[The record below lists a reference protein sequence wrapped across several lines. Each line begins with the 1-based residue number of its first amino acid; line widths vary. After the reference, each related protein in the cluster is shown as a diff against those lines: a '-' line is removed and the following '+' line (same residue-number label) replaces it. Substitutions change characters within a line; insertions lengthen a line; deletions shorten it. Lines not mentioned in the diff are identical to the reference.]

1 MYAPGPRGV
10 RRYQRGLGRI
20 RMAENKTGRMVRQ
33 MGVTSL
39 LQADLRQAGQPAL
52 EQSKPGGLSA
62 AQVKKRQ
69 KQYGPNALPSPP
81 KKKGAALFFGQYK
94 DLLTL
99 ILLGATAVSLLLGE
113 WMDGVTIAVILLCNG
128 ILGFVQEFR
137 TEKTLEALQAL
148 SAPTALVLR
157 EGEAMT
163 IPAREVTVGD
173 ILLLEAGCRIPADG
187 VVLESIGLKT
197 EESLLTGEAQ
207 SVSKQPVQ
215 PPYPEN
221 QLHQKGRVYMGST
234 VAAGRGKVLV
244 THIGSHTQMGA
255 IAGMLKQAQSPPTP
269 MQQRLSKLGK
279 WIALGCVGVCSAV
292 SLIGLIRG
300 EEPLSML
307 MTGLSLAVAAV
318 PEGLPA
324 IVTISLAIAV
334 KRMVK
339 RNALVRRLPSVEAL
353 GTVNV
358 ICTDKTGTLTQNKM
372 KVTHLYD
379 LSQITSADAPL
390 TPAGKELLGRVA
402 DCVNVSPTRDGFQG
416 DPTEIALMECARER
430 NLYAPGQRLGELP
443 FDSKRRRMTVA
454 QASSGRRMLV
464 VKGAPEAVIPYCT
477 RWGQE
482 DLPLSEANRKAAF
495 DAAEA
500 MSRQGLRVLAAAFRP
515 WSGEEI
521 REQDFIFLGLVGLS
535 DPPRPEV
542 KQAVEDCRKGGIRT
556 VMITGDH
563 ALTAK
568 AIAAQVG
575 IDPNAKP
582 ITGQKLERM
591 EDGDLEQ
598 AVKTAT
604 VFARVTPAH
613 KLRIV
618 KALEKNGCRVAM
630 TGDGVNDAPAI
641 KQAQV
646 GVAMGKGGTDVTRQA
661 ADLVLLDDNF
671 ATLAGAVK
679 EGRVIYQNI
688 RKFIRY
694 LISCNIGEVCCML
707 FAMVM
712 GWPVVLLPI
721 QILFVNLLTDGL
733 PAMALGLDPAEEGV
747 MDRPPRDPKEGV
759 FSQGLGFTV
768 AVRGIAI
775 ALSSL
780 ASFSIL
786 WGQTGDL
793 CLARTGALFTL
804 ILTQLMNVF
813 ECKSETLPFWKI
825 PLGNNKKLIL
835 AALSSLTCL
844 ILVMVLPPLQRVFHT
859 GLLPVS
865 GLFCCIAVSFLPTL
879 LGLLTRR
886 GRKK

>member
-1 MYAPGPRGV
+1 
-10 RRYQRGLGRI
+10 
-20 RMAENKTGRMVRQ
+20 

-39 LQADLRQAGQPAL
+39 LQADLRDAGQPVNG
-52 EQSKPGGLSA
+52 KPNPEGLSA
-62 AQVKKRQ
+62 SQVKKQQ
-69 KQYGPNALPSPP
+69 KKYGPNTLPPPP
-81 KKKGAALFFGQYK
+81 KRSGAALFFGQYK

-99 ILLGATAVSLLLGE
+99 ILLAATAVSLLLGE
-113 WMDGVTIAVILLCNG
+113 WMDAVTIGIIVLCNG
-128 ILGFVQEFR
+128 ILGFIQEFR

-148 SAPTALVLR
+148 SAPTAQVLR
-157 EGEAMT
+157 EGVPMT
-163 IPAREVTVGD
+163 VPAQEVTVGD
-173 ILLLEAGCRIPADG
+173 ILLLEAGCRVAADG
-187 VVLESIGLKT
+187 VVLESIGLSA
-197 EESLLTGEAQ
+197 EESLLTGEAEA
-207 SVSKQPVQ
+207 VSKQAADL
-215 PPYPEN
+215 PYPEN
-221 QLHQKGRVYMGST
+221 ELHQPGRVYMGST
-234 VAAGRGKVLV
+234 IAAGRGRALV

-255 IAGMLKQAQSPPTP
+255 IAGMLKQTQSPPTP
-269 MQQRLSKLGK
+269 LQQRLSKLGR
-279 WIALGCVGVCSAV
+279 WIALGCVGICGAV

-300 EEPLSML
+300 EDPLSML
-307 MTGLSLAVAAV
+307 LTGLSLAVAAV

-339 RNALVRRLPSVEAL
+339 QNALVRKLPSVETL

-379 LSQITSADAPL
+379 RSEIRSLDAPL
-390 TPAGKELLGRVA
+390 TPAGKELIGKTAACLNVA
-402 DCVNVSPTRDGFQG
+402 QTKEGFQG
-416 DPTEIALMECARER
+416 DPTETALAECAQT
-430 NLYAPGQRLGELP
+430 LGIYYPGQRLGEIP

-454 QASSGRRMLV
+454 QFWEGRQILIT
-464 VKGAPEAVIPYCT
+464 KGAPEAVIPYCT
-477 RWGQE
+477 RWGGE
-482 DLPLSEANRKAAF
+482 EIPFTERDRRAVFA
-495 DAAEA
+495 AAEA
-500 MSRQGLRVLAAAFRP
+500 MSQKGLRVLAAAWRP
-515 WSGEEI
+515 QQEGELG
-521 REQDFIFLGLVGLS
+521 EQDLILLGLVGLS

-542 KQAVEDCRKGGIRT
+542 KQAVEDCRTGGIRT

-575 IDPNAKP
+575 IDQNAKP

-591 EDGDLEQ
+591 NDASLEE

-618 KALEKNGCRVAM
+618 KALQKSGSRVAM
-630 TGDGVNDAPAI
+630 TGDGVNDAPAV
-641 KQAQV
+641 KQAEV
-646 GVAMGKGGTDVTRQA
+646 GVAMGQGGTDVTRQA

-671 ATLAGAVK
+671 ATLAKAVK

-707 FAMVM
+707 FSMLM

-733 PAMALGLDPAEEGV
+733 PAMALGLDPAEDGV
-747 MDRPPRDPKEGV
+747 MHRPPRNPKEGV
-759 FSQGLGFTV
+759 FSDGLGFTV
-768 AVRGIAI
+768 AVRGVAI
-775 ALSSL
+775 ALSTL
-780 ASFSIL
+780 ASFSVL

-793 CLARTGALFTL
+793 TLARTGALFTL
-804 ILTQLMNVF
+804 IFTQLMNVF

-825 PLGNNKKLIL
+825 HLGNNKKLIL

-844 ILVMVLPPLQRVFHT
+844 ILVMALPVFQGIFHT
-859 GLLPVS
+859 GMLPLT
-865 GLFCCIAVSFLPTL
+865 GLFCCIGISFLPTL

-886 GRKK
+886 RGKK

>member
-1 MYAPGPRGV
+1 
-10 RRYQRGLGRI
+10 
-20 RMAENKTGRMVRQ
+20 

-39 LQADLRQAGQPAL
+39 LQADLRDAGQPVNG
-52 EQSKPGGLSA
+52 KPNPEGLSA
-62 AQVKKRQ
+62 SQVKKQQ
-69 KQYGPNALPSPP
+69 KKYGPNTLPPPP
-81 KKKGAALFFGQYK
+81 KRSGAALFFGQYK

-99 ILLGATAVSLLLGE
+99 ILLAATAVSLLLGE
-113 WMDGVTIAVILLCNG
+113 WMDAVTIGIIVLCNG
-128 ILGFVQEFR
+128 ILGFIQEFR

-148 SAPTALVLR
+148 SAPTAQVLR
-157 EGEAMT
+157 EGVPMT
-163 IPAREVTVGD
+163 IPAQEVTVGD
-173 ILLLEAGCRIPADG
+173 ILLLEAGCRVAADG
-187 VVLESIGLKT
+187 VVLESIGLSA
-197 EESLLTGEAQ
+197 EESLLTGEAEA
-207 SVSKQPVQ
+207 VSKQAADL
-215 PPYPEN
+215 PYPEN
-221 QLHQKGRVYMGST
+221 ELHQPGRVYMGST
-234 VAAGRGKVLV
+234 IAAGRGRALV

-255 IAGMLKQAQSPPTP
+255 IAGMLKQTQSPPTP
-269 MQQRLSKLGK
+269 LQQRLSKLGR
-279 WIALGCVGVCSAV
+279 WIALGCVGICGAV

-300 EEPLSML
+300 EDPLSML
-307 MTGLSLAVAAV
+307 LTGLSLAVAAV

-339 RNALVRRLPSVEAL
+339 QNALVRKLPSVETL

-379 LSQITSADAPL
+379 RSEIRSLDAPL
-390 TPAGKELLGRVA
+390 TPAGKELIGKTAACLNVA
-402 DCVNVSPTRDGFQG
+402 QTKEGFQG
-416 DPTEIALMECARER
+416 DPTETALAECAQT
-430 NLYAPGQRLGELP
+430 LGIYYPGQRLGEIP

-454 QASSGRRMLV
+454 QFWEGRRILIT
-464 VKGAPEAVIPYCT
+464 KGAPEAVIPYCT
-477 RWGQE
+477 RWGGE
-482 DLPLSEANRKAAF
+482 EIPFTERDRRAVFA
-495 DAAEA
+495 AAEA
-500 MSRQGLRVLAAAFRP
+500 MSQKGLRVLAAAWRP
-515 WSGEEI
+515 QQEGELG
-521 REQDFIFLGLVGLS
+521 EQDLILLGLVGLS

-542 KQAVEDCRKGGIRT
+542 KQAVEDCRTGGIRT

-575 IDPNAKP
+575 IDQNAKP

-591 EDGDLEQ
+591 DDASLEE

-618 KALEKNGCRVAM
+618 KALQKSGSRVAM
-630 TGDGVNDAPAI
+630 TGDGVNDAPAV
-641 KQAQV
+641 KQAEV
-646 GVAMGKGGTDVTRQA
+646 GVAMGQGGTDVTRQA

-671 ATLAGAVK
+671 ATLAKAVK

-707 FAMVM
+707 FSMLM

-733 PAMALGLDPAEEGV
+733 PAMALGLDPAEDGV
-747 MDRPPRDPKEGV
+747 MHRPPRNPKEGV
-759 FSQGLGFTV
+759 FSDGLGFTV
-768 AVRGIAI
+768 AVRGVAI
-775 ALSSL
+775 ALSTL
-780 ASFSIL
+780 ASFSVL

-793 CLARTGALFTL
+793 TLARTGALFTL
-804 ILTQLMNVF
+804 IFTQLMNVF

-825 PLGNNKKLIL
+825 HLGNNKKLIL

-844 ILVMVLPPLQRVFHT
+844 ILVMALPVFQGIFHT
-859 GLLPVS
+859 GMLPLT
-865 GLFCCIAVSFLPTL
+865 GLFCCIGISFLPTL

-886 GRKK
+886 RGKK

>member
-1 MYAPGPRGV
+1 
-10 RRYQRGLGRI
+10 
-20 RMAENKTGRMVRQ
+20 

-39 LQADLRQAGQPAL
+39 LQADLRDAGQPA
-52 EQSKPGGLSA
+52 SPKANPGGLSSSQA
-62 AQVKKRQ
+62 KKQQ
-69 KQYGPNALPSPP
+69 KKYGPNALPPPP
-81 KKKGAALFFGQYK
+81 KRSGIALFFGQYK

-99 ILLGATAVSLLLGE
+99 ILLAATAVSLLLGE
-113 WMDGVTIAVILLCNG
+113 WMDAVTIGIIVLCNG
-128 ILGFVQEFR
+128 IMGFVQEFR

-157 EGEAMT
+157 DGEPVT
-163 IPAREVTVGD
+163 IPAQEVTVGD
-173 ILLLEAGCRIPADG
+173 ILLLEAGCRVAADG
-187 VVLESIGLKT
+187 VVLESIGLSA
-197 EESLLTGEAQ
+197 EESLLTGEAEA
-207 SVSKQPVQ
+207 VSKQAVHS
-215 PPYPEN
+215 PYPDNE
-221 QLHQKGRVYMGST
+221 LHQPGRVYMGST
-234 VAAGRGKVLV
+234 IAAGRGKALV

-269 MQQRLSKLGK
+269 MQQRLSKLGR
-279 WIALGCVGVCSAV
+279 WIALGCVGICAAV

-300 EEPLSML
+300 EDPLSML
-307 MTGLSLAVAAV
+307 LTGLSLAVAAV

-324 IVTISLAIAV
+324 IVTISMAIAV

-339 RNALVRRLPSVEAL
+339 QNALVRKLPSVETL

-372 KVTHLYD
+372 ALTHFYD
-379 LSQITSADAPL
+379 LSQIHTLESSP
-390 TPAGKELLGRVA
+390 TPAGKELIGKIA
-402 DCVNVSPTRDGFQG
+402 ACVNVAQTKGGFQG
-416 DPTEIALMECARER
+416 DPTETALAECAQ
-430 NLYAPGQRLGELP
+430 NLGLYFPGERLGEIP

-454 QASSGRRMLV
+454 QFWEGKRMILT
-464 VKGAPEAVIPYCT
+464 KGAPEAVIPYCT
-477 RWGQE
+477 RWGGE
-482 DLPLSEANRKAAF
+482 EIPLTERDRRAVFS
-495 DAAEA
+495 AAET
-500 MSRQGLRVLAAAFRP
+500 MSQKGLRVLAAAWRP
-515 WSGEEI
+515 WQEGELG
-521 REQDFIFLGLVGLS
+521 EQDLILLGLVGLS

-542 KQAVEDCRKGGIRT
+542 KQAVEDCHTGGIRT

-575 IDPNAKP
+575 IDQNAKP

-591 EDGDLEQ
+591 DDASLEE

-618 KALEKNGCRVAM
+618 KALQKSGNRVAM
-630 TGDGVNDAPAI
+630 TGDGVNDAPAV
-641 KQAQV
+641 KQAEV
-646 GVAMGKGGTDVTRQA
+646 GVAMGQGGTDVTRQA

-671 ATLAGAVK
+671 ATLAKAVK

-707 FAMVM
+707 FSMLM

-747 MDRPPRDPKEGV
+747 MHRPPRDPKEGV
-759 FSQGLGFTV
+759 FSDGLAFTV

-775 ALSSL
+775 ALSTL
-780 ASFSIL
+780 ASFSVI

-793 CLARTGALFTL
+793 NLARTGALFTL
-804 ILTQLMNVF
+804 IFTQLMNVF

-844 ILVMVLPPLQRVFHT
+844 ILVMVLPVFQGIFHT
-859 GLLPVS
+859 GMLPLTGLL
-865 GLFCCIAVSFLPTL
+865 CCIGISFLPTL
-879 LGLLTRR
+879 LGLLTRKR
-886 GRKK
+886 AKK

>member
-1 MYAPGPRGV
+1 
-10 RRYQRGLGRI
+10 
-20 RMAENKTGRMVRQ
+20 

-39 LQADLRQAGQPAL
+39 LQADLRDAGQPA
-52 EQSKPGGLSA
+52 SPKPKPGGLSA
-62 AQVKKRQ
+62 SQVKKQQ
-69 KQYGPNALPSPP
+69 KKYGPNSLPPPP
-81 KKKGAALFFGQYK
+81 KKSGAALFFGQYK

-99 ILLGATAVSLLLGE
+99 ILLAATAVSLLLGE
-113 WMDGVTIAVILLCNG
+113 WMDAVTIGIIVLCNG
-128 ILGFVQEFR
+128 ILGFIQEFR

-157 EGEAMT
+157 EGT
-163 IPAREVTVGD
+163 PVTVPAREVTVGD
-173 ILLLEAGCRIPADG
+173 ILLLESGCRVAADG
-187 VVLESIGLKT
+187 VVLESIGLSA
-197 EESLLTGEAQ
+197 EESLLTGEAEA
-207 SVSKQPVQ
+207 VSKQAVD
-215 PPYPEN
+215 PPYPDN
-221 QLHQKGRVYMGST
+221 VLHQPGRVYMGST
-234 VAAGRGKVLV
+234 IAAGRGKALV

-255 IAGMLKQAQSPPTP
+255 IAGMLKQTQSPPTP
-269 MQQRLSKLGK
+269 MQQRLSKLGR
-279 WIALGCVGVCSAV
+279 WIALGCVGVCLAV

-300 EEPLSML
+300 EDPLSML
-307 MTGLSLAVAAV
+307 LTGLSLAVAAV

-339 RNALVRRLPSVEAL
+339 QNALVRKLPSVETL

-372 KVTHLYD
+372 TVTHLYD
-379 LSQITSADAPL
+379 LSEVRGLDAPL
-390 TPAGKELLGRVA
+390 TPAAKGLLGRMAACTNVA
-402 DCVNVSPTRDGFQG
+402 QTKSGFQG
-416 DPTEIALMECARER
+416 DPTETALAECAQT
-430 NLYAPGQRLGELP
+430 LGIYLPGQRLGEIP

-454 QASSGRRMLV
+454 QFWEGRRILIT
-464 VKGAPEAVIPYCT
+464 KGAVEAVIPYCT
-477 RWGQE
+477 RWGEE
-482 DLPLSEANRKAAF
+482 DVPFTEGHRKAAVA
-495 DAAEA
+495 AAEA
-500 MSRQGLRVLAAAFRP
+500 MSQKGLRVLAAAWRP
-515 WSGEEI
+515 GSGEEMK
-521 REQDFIFLGLVGLS
+521 EQDFILLGLVGLS

-542 KQAVEDCRKGGIRT
+542 KQAVEDCRSGGIRT
-556 VMITGDH
+556 IMITGDH

-575 IDPNAKP
+575 IDQNARP

-591 EDGDLEQ
+591 DEETLQET
-598 AVKTAT
+598 VKSAT

-618 KALEKNGCRVAM
+618 KALQKSGSRVAM

-641 KQAQV
+641 KQAEV
-646 GVAMGKGGTDVTRQA
+646 GVAMGQGGTDVTRQA

-671 ATLAGAVK
+671 ATLAKAVK

-707 FAMVM
+707 FSMIM

-747 MDRPPRDPKEGV
+747 MRQPPRNPKEGV
-759 FSQGLGFTV
+759 FSDGLGFTV

-775 ALSSL
+775 ALSTL
-780 ASFSIL
+780 ASFSVI

-793 CLARTGALFTL
+793 TLARTGALFTL
-804 ILTQLMNVF
+804 IFTQLMNVF
-813 ECKSETLPFWKI
+813 ECKSESLPFWKI

-835 AALSSLTCL
+835 AALSSLTFL
-844 ILVMVLPPLQRVFHT
+844 ILVMVLPPLQGIFHT
-859 GLLPVS
+859 GMLPVS
-865 GLFCCIAVSFLPTL
+865 GLFCCVGISFLPTL

-886 GRKK
+886 REKK

>member
-1 MYAPGPRGV
+1 
-10 RRYQRGLGRI
+10 
-20 RMAENKTGRMVRQ
+20 

-39 LQADLRQAGQPAL
+39 LQADLRDAGQPVNG
-52 EQSKPGGLSA
+52 KPNPEGLSA
-62 AQVKKRQ
+62 SQVKKQQ
-69 KQYGPNALPSPP
+69 KKYGPNTLPPPP
-81 KKKGAALFFGQYK
+81 KRSGAALFFGQYK

-99 ILLGATAVSLLLGE
+99 ILLAATAVSLLLGE
-113 WMDGVTIAVILLCNG
+113 WMDAVTIGIIVLCNG
-128 ILGFVQEFR
+128 ILGFIQEFR

-148 SAPTALVLR
+148 SAPTAQVLR
-157 EGEAMT
+157 EGVPMT
-163 IPAREVTVGD
+163 VPAQEVTVGD
-173 ILLLEAGCRIPADG
+173 ILLLEAGCRVAADG
-187 VVLESIGLKT
+187 VVLESIGLSA
-197 EESLLTGEAQ
+197 EESLLTGEAEA
-207 SVSKQPVQ
+207 VSKQAADL
-215 PPYPEN
+215 PYPEN
-221 QLHQKGRVYMGST
+221 ELHQPGRVYMGST
-234 VAAGRGKVLV
+234 IAAGRGRALV

-255 IAGMLKQAQSPPTP
+255 IAGMLKQTQSPPTP
-269 MQQRLSKLGK
+269 LQQRLSKLGR
-279 WIALGCVGVCSAV
+279 WIALGCVGICGAV

-300 EEPLSML
+300 EDPLSML
-307 MTGLSLAVAAV
+307 LTGLSLAVAAV

-339 RNALVRRLPSVEAL
+339 QNALVRKLPSVETL

-379 LSQITSADAPL
+379 LSEICTLDAPL
-390 TPAGKELLGRVA
+390 APAGKELIGKTAACLNVA
-402 DCVNVSPTRDGFQG
+402 QTKEGFQG
-416 DPTEIALMECARER
+416 DPTETALAECAQT
-430 NLYAPGQRLGELP
+430 LGIYYPGQRLGEIP

-454 QASSGRRMLV
+454 QFWEGRRILIT
-464 VKGAPEAVIPYCT
+464 KGAPEAVIPYCT
-477 RWGQE
+477 RWGGE
-482 DLPLSEANRKAAF
+482 EIPFTERDRRAVFA
-495 DAAEA
+495 AAEA
-500 MSRQGLRVLAAAFRP
+500 MSQKGLRVLAAAWRP
-515 WSGEEI
+515 QQEGELG
-521 REQDFIFLGLVGLS
+521 EQDLILLGLVGLS

-542 KQAVEDCRKGGIRT
+542 KQAVEDCRTGGIRT

-575 IDPNAKP
+575 IDQNAKP

-591 EDGDLEQ
+591 DDASLEE

-618 KALEKNGCRVAM
+618 KALQKSGSRVAM
-630 TGDGVNDAPAI
+630 TGDGVNDAPAV
-641 KQAQV
+641 KQAEV
-646 GVAMGKGGTDVTRQA
+646 GVAMGQGGTDVTRQA

-671 ATLAGAVK
+671 ATLAKAVK

-707 FAMVM
+707 FSMLM

-733 PAMALGLDPAEEGV
+733 PAMALGLDPAEDGV
-747 MDRPPRDPKEGV
+747 MHRPPRNPKEGV
-759 FSQGLGFTV
+759 FSDGLGFTV
-768 AVRGIAI
+768 AVRGVAI
-775 ALSSL
+775 ALSTL
-780 ASFSIL
+780 ASFSVL

-793 CLARTGALFTL
+793 TLARTGALFTL
-804 ILTQLMNVF
+804 IFTQLMNVF

-825 PLGNNKKLIL
+825 HLGNNKKLIL

-844 ILVMVLPPLQRVFHT
+844 ILVMALPVFQGIFHT
-859 GLLPVS
+859 GMLPLT
-865 GLFCCIAVSFLPTL
+865 GLFCCIGISFLPTL

-886 GRKK
+886 RGKK

>member
-1 MYAPGPRGV
+1 
-10 RRYQRGLGRI
+10 
-20 RMAENKTGRMVRQ
+20 

-39 LQADLRQAGQPAL
+39 LQADLRDAGQPVNG
-52 EQSKPGGLSA
+52 KPNPEGLSA
-62 AQVKKRQ
+62 SQVKKQQ
-69 KQYGPNALPSPP
+69 KKYGPNTLPPPP
-81 KKKGAALFFGQYK
+81 KRSGAALFFGQYK

-99 ILLGATAVSLLLGE
+99 ILLAATAVSLLLGE
-113 WMDGVTIAVILLCNG
+113 WMDAVTIGIIVLCNG
-128 ILGFVQEFR
+128 ILGFIQEFR

-148 SAPTALVLR
+148 SAPTAQVLR
-157 EGEAMT
+157 EGVPVT

-173 ILLLEAGCRIPADG
+173 ILLLEAGCRVAADG
-187 VVLESIGLKT
+187 VVLESIGLSA
-197 EESLLTGEAQ
+197 EESLLTGEAEA
-207 SVSKQPVQ
+207 VSKQAVDL
-215 PPYPEN
+215 PYPEN
-221 QLHQKGRVYMGST
+221 ELHQPGRVYMGST
-234 VAAGRGKVLV
+234 IAAGRGRALV

-255 IAGMLKQAQSPPTP
+255 IAGMLKQTQSPPTP
-269 MQQRLSKLGK
+269 LQQRLSKLGR
-279 WIALGCVGVCSAV
+279 WIALGCVGICGAV

-300 EEPLSML
+300 EDPLSML
-307 MTGLSLAVAAV
+307 LTGLSLAVAAV

-339 RNALVRRLPSVEAL
+339 QNALVRKLPSVETL

-379 LSQITSADAPL
+379 LSEIRSLDAPL
-390 TPAGKELLGRVA
+390 APAGKELIGKTAACLNVA
-402 DCVNVSPTRDGFQG
+402 QTKEGFQG
-416 DPTEIALMECARER
+416 DPTETALAECAQT
-430 NLYAPGQRLGELP
+430 LGIYYPGQRLGEIP

-454 QASSGRRMLV
+454 QFWEGRRILIT
-464 VKGAPEAVIPYCT
+464 KGAPEAVIPYCT
-477 RWGQE
+477 RWGGE
-482 DLPLSEANRKAAF
+482 EIPFTERDRRAVFA
-495 DAAEA
+495 AAEA
-500 MSRQGLRVLAAAFRP
+500 MSQKGLRVLAAAWRP
-515 WSGEEI
+515 QQEGELG
-521 REQDFIFLGLVGLS
+521 EQDLILLGLVGLS

-542 KQAVEDCRKGGIRT
+542 KQAVEDCRTGGIRT

-575 IDPNAKP
+575 IDQNAKP

-591 EDGDLEQ
+591 DDASLEE

-618 KALEKNGCRVAM
+618 KALQKSGSRVAM
-630 TGDGVNDAPAI
+630 TGDGVNDAPAV
-641 KQAQV
+641 KQAEV
-646 GVAMGKGGTDVTRQA
+646 GVAMGQGGTDVTRQA

-671 ATLAGAVK
+671 ATLAKAVK

-707 FAMVM
+707 FSMLM

-733 PAMALGLDPAEEGV
+733 PAMALGLDPAEDGV
-747 MDRPPRDPKEGV
+747 MHRPPRNPKEGV
-759 FSQGLGFTV
+759 FSDGLGFTV
-768 AVRGIAI
+768 AVRGVAI
-775 ALSSL
+775 ALSTL
-780 ASFSIL
+780 ASFSVV

-793 CLARTGALFTL
+793 TLARTGALFTL
-804 ILTQLMNVF
+804 IFTQLMNVF

-825 PLGNNKKLIL
+825 HLGNNKKLIL

-844 ILVMVLPPLQRVFHT
+844 ILVMALPVFQGIFHT
-859 GLLPVS
+859 GMLPLT
-865 GLFCCIAVSFLPTL
+865 GLFCCIGISFLPTL

-886 GRKK
+886 RGKK

>member
-1 MYAPGPRGV
+1 
-10 RRYQRGLGRI
+10 
-20 RMAENKTGRMVRQ
+20 

-39 LQADLRQAGQPAL
+39 LQADLRDAGQPVNG
-52 EQSKPGGLSA
+52 KPNPEGLSA
-62 AQVKKRQ
+62 SQVKKQQ
-69 KQYGPNALPSPP
+69 KKYGPNTLPPPP
-81 KKKGAALFFGQYK
+81 KRSGAALFFGQYK

-99 ILLGATAVSLLLGE
+99 ILLAATAVSLLLGE
-113 WMDGVTIAVILLCNG
+113 WMDAVTIGIIVLCNG
-128 ILGFVQEFR
+128 ILGFIQEFR

-148 SAPTALVLR
+148 SAPTAQVLR
-157 EGEAMT
+157 EGVPMT
-163 IPAREVTVGD
+163 VPAQEVTVGD
-173 ILLLEAGCRIPADG
+173 ILLLEAGCRVAADG
-187 VVLESIGLKT
+187 VVLESIGLSA
-197 EESLLTGEAQ
+197 EESLLTGEAEA
-207 SVSKQPVQ
+207 VSKQAADL
-215 PPYPEN
+215 PYPEN
-221 QLHQKGRVYMGST
+221 ELHQPGRVYMGST
-234 VAAGRGKVLV
+234 IAAGRGRALV

-255 IAGMLKQAQSPPTP
+255 IAGMLKQTQSPPTP
-269 MQQRLSKLGK
+269 LQQRLSKLGR
-279 WIALGCVGVCSAV
+279 WIALGCVGICGAV

-300 EEPLSML
+300 EDPLSML
-307 MTGLSLAVAAV
+307 LTGLSLAVAAV

-339 RNALVRRLPSVEAL
+339 QNALVRKLPSVETL

-379 LSQITSADAPL
+379 LSEICTLDAPL
-390 TPAGKELLGRVA
+390 TPAGKELIGKTAACLNVA
-402 DCVNVSPTRDGFQG
+402 QTKEGFQG
-416 DPTEIALMECARER
+416 DPTETALAECAQT
-430 NLYAPGQRLGELP
+430 LGIYYPGQRLGEIP

-454 QASSGRRMLV
+454 QFWEGRRILIT
-464 VKGAPEAVIPYCT
+464 KGAPEAVIPYCT
-477 RWGQE
+477 RWGGE
-482 DLPLSEANRKAAF
+482 EIPLTERDRRAVFA
-495 DAAEA
+495 AAEA
-500 MSRQGLRVLAAAFRP
+500 MSQKGLRVLAAAWRP
-515 WSGEEI
+515 QQEGELG
-521 REQDFIFLGLVGLS
+521 EQDLILLGLVGLS

-542 KQAVEDCRKGGIRT
+542 KQAVEDCRTGGIRT

-575 IDPNAKP
+575 IDQNAKP

-591 EDGDLEQ
+591 DDASLEE

-618 KALEKNGCRVAM
+618 KALQKSGSRVAM
-630 TGDGVNDAPAI
+630 TGDGVNDAPAV
-641 KQAQV
+641 KQAEV
-646 GVAMGKGGTDVTRQA
+646 GVAMGQGGTDVTRQA

-671 ATLAGAVK
+671 ATLAKAVK

-707 FAMVM
+707 FSMLM

-733 PAMALGLDPAEEGV
+733 PAMALGLDPAEDGV
-747 MDRPPRDPKEGV
+747 MHRPPRSPKEGV
-759 FSQGLGFTV
+759 FSDGLGFTV
-768 AVRGIAI
+768 AVRGVAI
-775 ALSSL
+775 ALSTL
-780 ASFSIL
+780 ASFSVV

-793 CLARTGALFTL
+793 TLARTGALFTL
-804 ILTQLMNVF
+804 IFTQLMNVF

-825 PLGNNKKLIL
+825 HLGNNKKLIL

-844 ILVMVLPPLQRVFHT
+844 ILVMALPVFQGIFHT
-859 GLLPVS
+859 GMLPLT
-865 GLFCCIAVSFLPTL
+865 GLFCCIGISFLPTL

-886 GRKK
+886 RGKK

>member
-1 MYAPGPRGV
+1 
-10 RRYQRGLGRI
+10 
-20 RMAENKTGRMVRQ
+20 

-39 LQADLRQAGQPAL
+39 LQADLRDAGQPVNG
-52 EQSKPGGLSA
+52 KPNPEGLSA
-62 AQVKKRQ
+62 SQVKKQQ
-69 KQYGPNALPSPP
+69 KKYGPNTLPPPP
-81 KKKGAALFFGQYK
+81 KRSGAALFFGQYK

-99 ILLGATAVSLLLGE
+99 ILLAATAVSLLLGE
-113 WMDGVTIAVILLCNG
+113 WMDAVTIGIIVLCNG
-128 ILGFVQEFR
+128 ILGFIQEFR

-148 SAPTALVLR
+148 SAPTAQVLR
-157 EGEAMT
+157 EGVPMT
-163 IPAREVTVGD
+163 IPAQEVTVGD
-173 ILLLEAGCRIPADG
+173 ILLLEAGCRVAADG
-187 VVLESIGLKT
+187 VVLESIGLSA
-197 EESLLTGEAQ
+197 EESLLTGEAEA
-207 SVSKQPVQ
+207 VSKQAADL
-215 PPYPEN
+215 PYPEN
-221 QLHQKGRVYMGST
+221 ELHQPGRVYMGST
-234 VAAGRGKVLV
+234 IAAGRGRALV

-255 IAGMLKQAQSPPTP
+255 IAGMLKQTQSPPTP
-269 MQQRLSKLGK
+269 LQQRLSKLGR
-279 WIALGCVGVCSAV
+279 WIALGCVGICGAV

-300 EEPLSML
+300 EDPLSML
-307 MTGLSLAVAAV
+307 LTGLSLAVAAV

-339 RNALVRRLPSVEAL
+339 QNALVRKLPSVETL

-379 LSQITSADAPL
+379 LSEIRSLDAPL
-390 TPAGKELLGRVA
+390 APAGKELIGKTAACLNVA
-402 DCVNVSPTRDGFQG
+402 QTKEGFQG
-416 DPTEIALMECARER
+416 DPTETALAECAQT
-430 NLYAPGQRLGELP
+430 LGIYFPGQRLGEIP

-454 QASSGRRMLV
+454 QFWEGRRILIT
-464 VKGAPEAVIPYCT
+464 KGAPEAVIPYCT
-477 RWGQE
+477 RWGGE
-482 DLPLSEANRKAAF
+482 EIPFTERDRRAVFA
-495 DAAEA
+495 AAEA
-500 MSRQGLRVLAAAFRP
+500 MSQKGLRVLAAAWRP
-515 WSGEEI
+515 QQEGELG
-521 REQDFIFLGLVGLS
+521 EQDLILLGLVGLS

-542 KQAVEDCRKGGIRT
+542 KQAVEDCRTGGIRT

-575 IDPNAKP
+575 IDQNAKP

-591 EDGDLEQ
+591 DDASLEE

-618 KALEKNGCRVAM
+618 KALQKSGSRVAM
-630 TGDGVNDAPAI
+630 TGDGVNDAPAV
-641 KQAQV
+641 KQAEV
-646 GVAMGKGGTDVTRQA
+646 GVAMGQGGTDVTRQA

-671 ATLAGAVK
+671 ATLAKAVK

-707 FAMVM
+707 FSMLM

-733 PAMALGLDPAEEGV
+733 PAMALGLDPAEDGV
-747 MDRPPRDPKEGV
+747 MHRPPRNPKEGV
-759 FSQGLGFTV
+759 FSDGLGFTV
-768 AVRGIAI
+768 AVRGVAI
-775 ALSSL
+775 ALSTL
-780 ASFSIL
+780 ASFSVV

-793 CLARTGALFTL
+793 TLARTGALFTL
-804 ILTQLMNVF
+804 IFTQLMNVF

-825 PLGNNKKLIL
+825 HLGNNKKLIL

-844 ILVMVLPPLQRVFHT
+844 ILVMALPVFQGIFHT
-859 GLLPVS
+859 GMLPLT
-865 GLFCCIAVSFLPTL
+865 GLFCCIGISFLPTL

-886 GRKK
+886 RGKK

>member
-1 MYAPGPRGV
+1 
-10 RRYQRGLGRI
+10 
-20 RMAENKTGRMVRQ
+20 

-39 LQADLRQAGQPAL
+39 LQADLRDAGQPVNA
-52 EQSKPGGLSA
+52 KPNPEGLSA
-62 AQVKKRQ
+62 SQVKKQQ
-69 KQYGPNALPSPP
+69 KKYGPNTLPPPP
-81 KKKGAALFFGQYK
+81 KRSGVALFFGQYK

-99 ILLGATAVSLLLGE
+99 ILLAATAVSLLLGE
-113 WMDGVTIAVILLCNG
+113 WMDAITIGIIVLCNG
-128 ILGFVQEFR
+128 ILGFIQEFR
-137 TEKTLEALQAL
+137 TEKTLEALLAL
-148 SAPTALVLR
+148 SAPTAQVLR
-157 EGEAMT
+157 EGVPAT
-163 IPAREVTVGD
+163 IPAQEVTVGD
-173 ILLLEAGCRIPADG
+173 ILLLEAGCRVAADG
-187 VVLESIGLKT
+187 VVLESIGLSA
-197 EESLLTGEAQ
+197 EESLLTGEAEA
-207 SVSKQPVQ
+207 VNKQAAGL
-215 PPYPEN
+215 PYPEN
-221 QLHQKGRVYMGST
+221 QLHQPERIYMGST
-234 VAAGRGKVLV
+234 IAAGRGRALV
-244 THIGSHTQMGA
+244 THIGSRTQMGA

-269 MQQRLSKLGK
+269 LQQRLSKLGR
-279 WIALGCVGVCSAV
+279 WIALGCVGICGAV
-292 SLIGLIRG
+292 SLIGLLRG
-300 EEPLSML
+300 EDPLSML
-307 MTGLSLAVAAV
+307 LTGLSLAVAAV

-339 RNALVRRLPSVEAL
+339 QNALVRKLPSVETL

-372 KVTHLYD
+372 KVTCLYD
-379 LSQITSADAPL
+379 LSELRTLDTPL
-390 TPAGKELLGRVA
+390 TQTGRELIGKTAACLNVA
-402 DCVNVSPTRDGFQG
+402 QTKKGFQG
-416 DPTEIALMECARER
+416 DPTETALAECAQT
-430 NLYAPGQRLGELP
+430 LGIYFPGQRLGEIP

-454 QASSGRRMLV
+454 QFWEGRRMLIT
-464 VKGAPEAVIPYCT
+464 KGAPEAVIPYCT
-477 RWGQE
+477 RWGGE
-482 DLPLSEANRKAAF
+482 EIPFTERDRKAVFA
-495 DAAEA
+495 AAEA
-500 MSRQGLRVLAAAFRP
+500 MSQKGLRVLAAAWRP
-515 WSGEEI
+515 QQDGEMG
-521 REQDFIFLGLVGLS
+521 EQDLILLGLVGLS

-542 KQAVEDCRKGGIRT
+542 KQAVEDCRTGGIRT

-575 IDPNAKP
+575 IDANASP
-582 ITGQKLERM
+582 ITGQKLDRM
-591 EDGDLEQ
+591 DDAALEE

-618 KALEKNGCRVAM
+618 KALQKSGSRVAM
-630 TGDGVNDAPAI
+630 TGDGVNDAPAV
-641 KQAQV
+641 KQAEV
-646 GVAMGKGGTDVTRQA
+646 GVAMGQGGTDVTRQA

-671 ATLAGAVK
+671 ATLAKAVK

-707 FAMVM
+707 FSMLM

-747 MDRPPRDPKEGV
+747 MRRPPRSPREGV
-759 FSQGLGFTV
+759 FSGGLGFTV

-775 ALSSL
+775 AFSTL
-780 ASFSIL
+780 ASFSVI

-793 CLARTGALFTL
+793 TLARTGALFTL
-804 ILTQLMNVF
+804 IFTQLMNVF

-825 PLGNNKKLIL
+825 PLGNNKKLIF

-844 ILVMVLPPLQRVFHT
+844 VFVMVLPVFQEIFHT
-859 GLLPVS
+859 GMLPLTGLL
-865 GLFCCIAVSFLPTL
+865 CCVGISFLPTL

-886 GRKK
+886 HSKK

>member
-1 MYAPGPRGV
+1 
-10 RRYQRGLGRI
+10 
-20 RMAENKTGRMVRQ
+20 

-39 LQADLRQAGQPAL
+39 LQADLRDAGQPVNG
-52 EQSKPGGLSA
+52 KPNPEGLSA
-62 AQVKKRQ
+62 SQVKKQQ
-69 KQYGPNALPSPP
+69 KKYGPNTLPPPP
-81 KKKGAALFFGQYK
+81 KRSGAALFFGQYK

-99 ILLGATAVSLLLGE
+99 ILLAATAVSLLLGE
-113 WMDGVTIAVILLCNG
+113 WMDAVTIGIIVLCNG
-128 ILGFVQEFR
+128 ILGFIQEFR

-148 SAPTALVLR
+148 SAPTAQVLR
-157 EGEAMT
+157 EGVPMT
-163 IPAREVTVGD
+163 IPAQEVTVGD
-173 ILLLEAGCRIPADG
+173 ILLLEAGCRVAADG
-187 VVLESIGLKT
+187 VVLESIGLSA
-197 EESLLTGEAQ
+197 EESLLTGEAEA
-207 SVSKQPVQ
+207 VSKQAADL
-215 PPYPEN
+215 PYPEN
-221 QLHQKGRVYMGST
+221 ELHQPGRVYMGST
-234 VAAGRGKVLV
+234 IAAGRGRALV

-255 IAGMLKQAQSPPTP
+255 IAGMLKQTQSPPTP
-269 MQQRLSKLGK
+269 LQQRLSKLGR
-279 WIALGCVGVCSAV
+279 WIALGCVGICGAV

-300 EEPLSML
+300 EDPLSML
-307 MTGLSLAVAAV
+307 LTGLSLAVAAV

-339 RNALVRRLPSVEAL
+339 QNALVRKLPSVEAL

-379 LSQITSADAPL
+379 LSEICTLDAPL
-390 TPAGKELLGRVA
+390 TPAGKELIGKTAACLNVA
-402 DCVNVSPTRDGFQG
+402 QTKEGFQG
-416 DPTEIALMECARER
+416 DPTETALAECAQT
-430 NLYAPGQRLGELP
+430 LGIYYPGQRLGEIP

-454 QASSGRRMLV
+454 QFWEGRRILIT
-464 VKGAPEAVIPYCT
+464 KGAPEAVIPYCT
-477 RWGQE
+477 RWGGE
-482 DLPLSEANRKAAF
+482 EIPFTERDRRTVFA
-495 DAAEA
+495 AAEA
-500 MSRQGLRVLAAAFRP
+500 MSQKGLRVLAAAWRP
-515 WSGEEI
+515 QQEGELG
-521 REQDFIFLGLVGLS
+521 EQDLILLGLVGLS

-542 KQAVEDCRKGGIRT
+542 KQAVEDCRTGGIRT

-575 IDPNAKP
+575 IDQNAKP

-591 EDGDLEQ
+591 DDASLEE

-618 KALEKNGCRVAM
+618 KALQKSGSRVAM
-630 TGDGVNDAPAI
+630 TGDGVNDAPAV
-641 KQAQV
+641 KQAEV
-646 GVAMGKGGTDVTRQA
+646 GVAMGQGGTDVTRQA

-671 ATLAGAVK
+671 ATLAKAVK

-707 FAMVM
+707 FSMLM

-733 PAMALGLDPAEEGV
+733 PAMALGLDPAADGV
-747 MDRPPRDPKEGV
+747 MHRPPRNPKEGV
-759 FSQGLGFTV
+759 FSDGLGFTV
-768 AVRGIAI
+768 AVRGVAI
-775 ALSSL
+775 ALSTL
-780 ASFSIL
+780 ASFSVV

-793 CLARTGALFTL
+793 TLARTGALFTL
-804 ILTQLMNVF
+804 IFTQLMNVF

-825 PLGNNKKLIL
+825 HLGNNKKLIL

-844 ILVMVLPPLQRVFHT
+844 ILVMALPVFQGIFHT
-859 GLLPVS
+859 GMLPLT
-865 GLFCCIAVSFLPTL
+865 GLFCCIGISFLPTL

-886 GRKK
+886 RGKK

>member
-1 MYAPGPRGV
+1 
-10 RRYQRGLGRI
+10 
-20 RMAENKTGRMVRQ
+20 

-39 LQADLRQAGQPAL
+39 LQADLRDAGQPVNG
-52 EQSKPGGLSA
+52 KPNPEGLSA
-62 AQVKKRQ
+62 SQVKKQQ
-69 KQYGPNALPSPP
+69 KKYGPNTLPPPP
-81 KKKGAALFFGQYK
+81 KRSGAALFFGQYK

-99 ILLGATAVSLLLGE
+99 ILLAATAVSLLLGE
-113 WMDGVTIAVILLCNG
+113 WMDAVTIGIIVLCNG
-128 ILGFVQEFR
+128 ILGFIQEFR

-148 SAPTALVLR
+148 SAPTAQVLR
-157 EGEAMT
+157 EGVPMT
-163 IPAREVTVGD
+163 VPAQEVTVGD
-173 ILLLEAGCRIPADG
+173 ILLLEAGCRVAADG
-187 VVLESIGLKT
+187 VVLESIGLSA
-197 EESLLTGEAQ
+197 EESLLTGEAEA
-207 SVSKQPVQ
+207 VSKQAADL
-215 PPYPEN
+215 PYPEN
-221 QLHQKGRVYMGST
+221 ELHQPGRVYMGST
-234 VAAGRGKVLV
+234 IAAGRGRALV

-255 IAGMLKQAQSPPTP
+255 IAGMLKQTQSPPTP
-269 MQQRLSKLGK
+269 LQQRLSKLGR
-279 WIALGCVGVCSAV
+279 WIALGCVGICGAV

-300 EEPLSML
+300 EDPLSML
-307 MTGLSLAVAAV
+307 LTGLSLAVAAV

-339 RNALVRRLPSVEAL
+339 QNALVRKLPSVETL

-379 LSQITSADAPL
+379 LSEICTLDAPL
-390 TPAGKELLGRVA
+390 TPAGKELIGKTAACLNVA
-402 DCVNVSPTRDGFQG
+402 QTKEGFQG
-416 DPTEIALMECARER
+416 DPTETALAECAQT
-430 NLYAPGQRLGELP
+430 LGIYYPGQRLGEIP

-454 QASSGRRMLV
+454 QFWEGRRILIT
-464 VKGAPEAVIPYCT
+464 KGAPEAVIPYCT
-477 RWGQE
+477 RWGGE
-482 DLPLSEANRKAAF
+482 EIPFTERDRRAVFA
-495 DAAEA
+495 AAEA
-500 MSRQGLRVLAAAFRP
+500 MSQKGLRVLAAAWRP
-515 WSGEEI
+515 QQEGELG
-521 REQDFIFLGLVGLS
+521 EQDLILLGLVGLS

-542 KQAVEDCRKGGIRT
+542 KQAVEDCRTGGIRT

-591 EDGDLEQ
+591 DDASLEE

-618 KALEKNGCRVAM
+618 KALQKSGSRVAM
-630 TGDGVNDAPAI
+630 TGDGVNDAPAV
-641 KQAQV
+641 KQAEV
-646 GVAMGKGGTDVTRQA
+646 GVAMGQGGTDVTRQA

-671 ATLAGAVK
+671 ATLAKAVK

-707 FAMVM
+707 FSMLM

-733 PAMALGLDPAEEGV
+733 PAMALGLDPAEDGV
-747 MDRPPRDPKEGV
+747 MHRPPRNPKEGV
-759 FSQGLGFTV
+759 FSDGLGFTV
-768 AVRGIAI
+768 AVRGVAI
-775 ALSSL
+775 ALSTL
-780 ASFSIL
+780 ASFSVV

-793 CLARTGALFTL
+793 TLARTGALFTL
-804 ILTQLMNVF
+804 IFTQLMNVF

-825 PLGNNKKLIL
+825 HLGNNKKLIL

-844 ILVMVLPPLQRVFHT
+844 ILVMALPVFQGIFHT
-859 GLLPVS
+859 GMLPLT
-865 GLFCCIAVSFLPTL
+865 GLFCCIGISFLPTL

-886 GRKK
+886 RGKK

>member
-1 MYAPGPRGV
+1 
-10 RRYQRGLGRI
+10 
-20 RMAENKTGRMVRQ
+20 

-39 LQADLRQAGQPAL
+39 LQADLRDAGQPVNG
-52 EQSKPGGLSA
+52 KPNPEGLSA
-62 AQVKKRQ
+62 SQVKKQQ
-69 KQYGPNALPSPP
+69 KKYGPNTLPPPP
-81 KKKGAALFFGQYK
+81 KRSGAALFFGQYK

-99 ILLGATAVSLLLGE
+99 ILLAATAVSLLLGE
-113 WMDGVTIAVILLCNG
+113 WMDAVTIGIIVLCNG
-128 ILGFVQEFR
+128 ILGFIQEFR

-148 SAPTALVLR
+148 SAPTAQVLR
-157 EGEAMT
+157 EGVPMT
-163 IPAREVTVGD
+163 VPAQEVTVRD
-173 ILLLEAGCRIPADG
+173 ILLLEAGCRVAADG
-187 VVLESIGLKT
+187 VVLESIGLSA
-197 EESLLTGEAQ
+197 EESLLTGEAEA
-207 SVSKQPVQ
+207 VSKQAADL
-215 PPYPEN
+215 PYPEN
-221 QLHQKGRVYMGST
+221 ELHQPGRVYMGST
-234 VAAGRGKVLV
+234 IAAGRGRALV

-255 IAGMLKQAQSPPTP
+255 IAGMLKQTQSPPTP
-269 MQQRLSKLGK
+269 LQQRLSKLGR
-279 WIALGCVGVCSAV
+279 WIALGCVGICGAV

-300 EEPLSML
+300 EDPLSML
-307 MTGLSLAVAAV
+307 LTGLSLAVAAV

-339 RNALVRRLPSVEAL
+339 QNALVRKLPSVETL

-379 LSQITSADAPL
+379 LSEICTLDAPL
-390 TPAGKELLGRVA
+390 APAGKELIGKTAACLNVA
-402 DCVNVSPTRDGFQG
+402 QTKEGFQG
-416 DPTEIALMECARER
+416 DPTETALAECAQT
-430 NLYAPGQRLGELP
+430 LGIYYPGQRLGEIP

-454 QASSGRRMLV
+454 QFWEGRRILIT
-464 VKGAPEAVIPYCT
+464 KGAPEAVIPYCT
-477 RWGQE
+477 RWGGE
-482 DLPLSEANRKAAF
+482 EIPFTERDRRAVFA
-495 DAAEA
+495 AAEA
-500 MSRQGLRVLAAAFRP
+500 MSQKGLRVLAAAWRP
-515 WSGEEI
+515 QQEGELG
-521 REQDFIFLGLVGLS
+521 EQDLILLGLVGLS

-542 KQAVEDCRKGGIRT
+542 KQAVEDCRTGGIRT

-575 IDPNAKP
+575 IDQNAKP

-591 EDGDLEQ
+591 DDASLEE

-618 KALEKNGCRVAM
+618 KALQKSGSRVAM
-630 TGDGVNDAPAI
+630 TGDGVNDAPAV
-641 KQAQV
+641 KQAEV
-646 GVAMGKGGTDVTRQA
+646 GVAMGQGGTDVTRQA

-671 ATLAGAVK
+671 ATLAKAVK

-707 FAMVM
+707 FSMLM

-733 PAMALGLDPAEEGV
+733 PAMALGLDPAEDGV
-747 MDRPPRDPKEGV
+747 MHRPPRNPKEGV
-759 FSQGLGFTV
+759 FSDGLGFTV
-768 AVRGIAI
+768 AVRGVAI
-775 ALSSL
+775 ALSTL
-780 ASFSIL
+780 ASFSVL

-793 CLARTGALFTL
+793 TLARTGALFTL
-804 ILTQLMNVF
+804 IFTQLMNVF

-825 PLGNNKKLIL
+825 HLGNNKKLIL

-844 ILVMVLPPLQRVFHT
+844 ILVMALPVFQGIFHT
-859 GLLPVS
+859 GMLPLT
-865 GLFCCIAVSFLPTL
+865 GLFCCIGISFLPTL

-886 GRKK
+886 RGKK

>member
-1 MYAPGPRGV
+1 
-10 RRYQRGLGRI
+10 
-20 RMAENKTGRMVRQ
+20 

-39 LQADLRQAGQPAL
+39 LQADLRDAGQPVNG
-52 EQSKPGGLSA
+52 KPNPEGLSA
-62 AQVKKRQ
+62 SQVKKQQ
-69 KQYGPNALPSPP
+69 KKYGPNTLPPPP
-81 KKKGAALFFGQYK
+81 KRSGAALFFGQYK

-99 ILLGATAVSLLLGE
+99 ILLAATAVSLLLGE
-113 WMDGVTIAVILLCNG
+113 WMDAVTIGIIVLCNG
-128 ILGFVQEFR
+128 ILGFIQEFR

-148 SAPTALVLR
+148 SAPTAQVLR
-157 EGEAMT
+157 EGVPMT
-163 IPAREVTVGD
+163 IPAQEVTVGD
-173 ILLLEAGCRIPADG
+173 ILLLEAGCRVAADG
-187 VVLESIGLKT
+187 VVLESIGLSA
-197 EESLLTGEAQ
+197 EESLLTGEAEA
-207 SVSKQPVQ
+207 VSKQAADL
-215 PPYPEN
+215 PYPEN
-221 QLHQKGRVYMGST
+221 ELHQPGRVYMGST
-234 VAAGRGKVLV
+234 IAAGRGKALV

-255 IAGMLKQAQSPPTP
+255 IAGMLKQTQSPPTP
-269 MQQRLSKLGK
+269 LQQRLSKLGR
-279 WIALGCVGVCSAV
+279 WIALGCVGICGAV

-300 EEPLSML
+300 EDPLSML
-307 MTGLSLAVAAV
+307 LTGLSLAVAAV

-339 RNALVRRLPSVEAL
+339 QNALVRKLPSVETL

-379 LSQITSADAPL
+379 LSEICTLDAPL
-390 TPAGKELLGRVA
+390 APAGKELIGKTAACLNVA
-402 DCVNVSPTRDGFQG
+402 QTKEGFQG
-416 DPTEIALMECARER
+416 DPTETALAECAQT
-430 NLYAPGQRLGELP
+430 LGIYYPGQRLGEIP

-454 QASSGRRMLV
+454 QFWEGRRILIT
-464 VKGAPEAVIPYCT
+464 KGAPEAVIPYCT
-477 RWGQE
+477 RWGGE
-482 DLPLSEANRKAAF
+482 EIPFTERDRRAVFA
-495 DAAEA
+495 AAEA
-500 MSRQGLRVLAAAFRP
+500 MSQKGLRVLAAAWRP
-515 WSGEEI
+515 QQEGELG
-521 REQDFIFLGLVGLS
+521 EQDLILLGLVGLS

-542 KQAVEDCRKGGIRT
+542 KQAVEDCRTGGIRT

-575 IDPNAKP
+575 IDQNAKP

-591 EDGDLEQ
+591 DDASLEE

-618 KALEKNGCRVAM
+618 KALQKSGSRVAM
-630 TGDGVNDAPAI
+630 TGDGVNDAPAV
-641 KQAQV
+641 KQAEV
-646 GVAMGKGGTDVTRQA
+646 GVAMGQGGTDVTRQA

-671 ATLAGAVK
+671 ATLAKAVK

-707 FAMVM
+707 FSMLM

-733 PAMALGLDPAEEGV
+733 PAMALGLDPAEDGV
-747 MDRPPRDPKEGV
+747 MHRPPRNPKEGV
-759 FSQGLGFTV
+759 FSDGLGFTV
-768 AVRGIAI
+768 AVRGVAI
-775 ALSSL
+775 ALSTL
-780 ASFSIL
+780 ASFSVL

-793 CLARTGALFTL
+793 TLARTGALFTL
-804 ILTQLMNVF
+804 IFTQLMNVF

-825 PLGNNKKLIL
+825 HLGNNKKLIL

-844 ILVMVLPPLQRVFHT
+844 ILVMALPVFQGIFHT
-859 GLLPVS
+859 GMLPLT
-865 GLFCCIAVSFLPTL
+865 GLFCCIGISFLPTL

-886 GRKK
+886 RGKK

>member
-1 MYAPGPRGV
+1 
-10 RRYQRGLGRI
+10 
-20 RMAENKTGRMVRQ
+20 

-39 LQADLRQAGQPAL
+39 LQADLRDAGQPVNG
-52 EQSKPGGLSA
+52 KPNPEGLSA
-62 AQVKKRQ
+62 SQVKKQQ
-69 KQYGPNALPSPP
+69 KKYGPNTLPPPP
-81 KKKGAALFFGQYK
+81 KRSGAALFFGQYK

-99 ILLGATAVSLLLGE
+99 ILLAATAVSLLLGE
-113 WMDGVTIAVILLCNG
+113 WMDAVTIGIIVLCNG
-128 ILGFVQEFR
+128 ILGFIQEFR

-148 SAPTALVLR
+148 SAPTAQVLR
-157 EGEAMT
+157 EGVPMT
-163 IPAREVTVGD
+163 VPAQEVTVGD
-173 ILLLEAGCRIPADG
+173 ILLLEAGCRVAADG
-187 VVLESIGLKT
+187 VALESIGLSA
-197 EESLLTGEAQ
+197 EESLLTGEAEA
-207 SVSKQPVQ
+207 VSKQAADL
-215 PPYPEN
+215 PYPEN
-221 QLHQKGRVYMGST
+221 ELHQPGRVYMGST
-234 VAAGRGKVLV
+234 IAAGRGKALV
-244 THIGSHTQMGA
+244 THIGSQTQMGA
-255 IAGMLKQAQSPPTP
+255 IAGMLKQTQSPPTP
-269 MQQRLSKLGK
+269 LQQRLSKLGR
-279 WIALGCVGVCSAV
+279 WIALGCVGICGAV

-300 EEPLSML
+300 EDPLSML
-307 MTGLSLAVAAV
+307 LTGLSLAVAAV

-339 RNALVRRLPSVEAL
+339 QNALVRKLPSVETL

-379 LSQITSADAPL
+379 LSEICTLDAPL
-390 TPAGKELLGRVA
+390 APAGKELIGKTAACLNVA
-402 DCVNVSPTRDGFQG
+402 QTKEGFQG
-416 DPTEIALMECARER
+416 DPTETALAECAQT
-430 NLYAPGQRLGELP
+430 LGIYYPGQRLGEIP

-454 QASSGRRMLV
+454 QFWEGRRILIT
-464 VKGAPEAVIPYCT
+464 KGAPEAVIPYCT
-477 RWGQE
+477 RWGGE
-482 DLPLSEANRKAAF
+482 EIPFTERDRRAVFA
-495 DAAEA
+495 AAEA
-500 MSRQGLRVLAAAFRP
+500 MSQKGLRVLAAAWRP
-515 WSGEEI
+515 QQEGELG
-521 REQDFIFLGLVGLS
+521 EQDLILLGLVGLS

-542 KQAVEDCRKGGIRT
+542 KQAVEDCRTGGIRT

-575 IDPNAKP
+575 IDQNAKP

-591 EDGDLEQ
+591 DDASLEE

-618 KALEKNGCRVAM
+618 KALQKSGSRVAM
-630 TGDGVNDAPAI
+630 TGDGVNDAPAV
-641 KQAQV
+641 KQAEV
-646 GVAMGKGGTDVTRQA
+646 GVAMGQGGTDVTRQA

-671 ATLAGAVK
+671 ATLAKAVK

-707 FAMVM
+707 FSMLM

-733 PAMALGLDPAEEGV
+733 PAMALGLDPAEDGV
-747 MDRPPRDPKEGV
+747 MHRPPRNPKEGV
-759 FSQGLGFTV
+759 FSDGLGFTV
-768 AVRGIAI
+768 AVRGVAI
-775 ALSSL
+775 ALSTL
-780 ASFSIL
+780 ASFSVL

-793 CLARTGALFTL
+793 TLARTGALFTL
-804 ILTQLMNVF
+804 IFTQLMNVF

-825 PLGNNKKLIL
+825 HLGNNKKLIL

-844 ILVMVLPPLQRVFHT
+844 ILVMALPVFQGIFHT
-859 GLLPVS
+859 GMLPLT
-865 GLFCCIAVSFLPTL
+865 GLFCCIGISFLPTL

-886 GRKK
+886 RGKK

>member
-1 MYAPGPRGV
+1 
-10 RRYQRGLGRI
+10 
-20 RMAENKTGRMVRQ
+20 

-39 LQADLRQAGQPAL
+39 LQADLRDAGQ
-52 EQSKPGGLSA
+52 SVNGKPNPEGLSA
-62 AQVKKRQ
+62 SQVKKQQ
-69 KQYGPNALPSPP
+69 KKYGPNTLPPPP
-81 KKKGAALFFGQYK
+81 KRSGAALFFGQYK

-99 ILLGATAVSLLLGE
+99 ILLAATAVSLLLGE
-113 WMDGVTIAVILLCNG
+113 WMDAVTIGIIVLCNG
-128 ILGFVQEFR
+128 ILGFIQEFR

-148 SAPTALVLR
+148 SAPTAQVLR
-157 EGEAMT
+157 EGVPMT
-163 IPAREVTVGD
+163 IPAQEVTVGD
-173 ILLLEAGCRIPADG
+173 ILLLEAGCRVAADG
-187 VVLESIGLKT
+187 VVLESIGLSA
-197 EESLLTGEAQ
+197 EESLLTGEAEA
-207 SVSKQPVQ
+207 VSKQAADL
-215 PPYPEN
+215 PYPEN
-221 QLHQKGRVYMGST
+221 ELHQPGRVYMGST
-234 VAAGRGKVLV
+234 IAAGRGKALV
-244 THIGSHTQMGA
+244 THIGSQTQMGA
-255 IAGMLKQAQSPPTP
+255 IAGMLKQTQSPPTP
-269 MQQRLSKLGK
+269 LQQRLSKLGR
-279 WIALGCVGVCSAV
+279 WIALGCVGICGAV

-300 EEPLSML
+300 EDPLSML
-307 MTGLSLAVAAV
+307 LTGLSLAVAAV

-339 RNALVRRLPSVEAL
+339 QNALVRKLPSVETL

-379 LSQITSADAPL
+379 LSEIRSLDAPL
-390 TPAGKELLGRVA
+390 APAGKELIGKTAACLNVA
-402 DCVNVSPTRDGFQG
+402 QTKEGFQG
-416 DPTEIALMECARER
+416 DPTETALAECAQT
-430 NLYAPGQRLGELP
+430 LGIYYPGQRLGEIP

-454 QASSGRRMLV
+454 QFWEGRRILIT
-464 VKGAPEAVIPYCT
+464 KGAPEAVIPYCT
-477 RWGQE
+477 RWGGE
-482 DLPLSEANRKAAF
+482 EIPFTERDRRAVFA
-495 DAAEA
+495 AAEA
-500 MSRQGLRVLAAAFRP
+500 MSQKGLRVLAAAWRP
-515 WSGEEI
+515 QQEGELG
-521 REQDFIFLGLVGLS
+521 EQDLILLGLVGLS

-542 KQAVEDCRKGGIRT
+542 KQAVEDCRTGGIRT

-575 IDPNAKP
+575 IDQNAKP

-591 EDGDLEQ
+591 DDASLEE

-618 KALEKNGCRVAM
+618 KALQKSGSRVAM
-630 TGDGVNDAPAI
+630 TGDGVNDAPAV
-641 KQAQV
+641 KQAEV
-646 GVAMGKGGTDVTRQA
+646 GVAMGQGGTDVTRQA

-671 ATLAGAVK
+671 ATLAKAVK

-707 FAMVM
+707 FSMLM

-733 PAMALGLDPAEEGV
+733 PAMALGLDPAEDGV
-747 MDRPPRDPKEGV
+747 MHRPPRNPKEGV
-759 FSQGLGFTV
+759 FSDGLGFTV
-768 AVRGIAI
+768 AVRGVAI
-775 ALSSL
+775 ALSTL
-780 ASFSIL
+780 ASFSVL

-793 CLARTGALFTL
+793 TLARTGALFTL
-804 ILTQLMNVF
+804 IFTQLMNVF

-825 PLGNNKKLIL
+825 HLGNNKKLIL

-844 ILVMVLPPLQRVFHT
+844 ILVMALPVFQGIFHT
-859 GLLPVS
+859 GMLPLT
-865 GLFCCIAVSFLPTL
+865 GLFCCIGISFLPTL

-886 GRKK
+886 RGKK

>member
-1 MYAPGPRGV
+1 
-10 RRYQRGLGRI
+10 
-20 RMAENKTGRMVRQ
+20 

-39 LQADLRQAGQPAL
+39 LQADLRDAGQPVNG
-52 EQSKPGGLSA
+52 KPNPEGLSA
-62 AQVKKRQ
+62 SQVKKQQ
-69 KQYGPNALPSPP
+69 KKYGPNTLPPPP
-81 KKKGAALFFGQYK
+81 KRSGAALFFGQYK

-99 ILLGATAVSLLLGE
+99 ILLAATAVSLLLGE
-113 WMDGVTIAVILLCNG
+113 WMDAVTIGIIVLCNG
-128 ILGFVQEFR
+128 ILGFIQEFR

-148 SAPTALVLR
+148 SAPTAQVLR
-157 EGEAMT
+157 EGVPVT
-163 IPAREVTVGD
+163 VPAQEVTVGD
-173 ILLLEAGCRIPADG
+173 ILLLEAGCRVAADG
-187 VVLESIGLKT
+187 VVLESIGLSA
-197 EESLLTGEAQ
+197 EESLLTGEAEA
-207 SVSKQPVQ
+207 VSKQAADL
-215 PPYPEN
+215 PYPEN
-221 QLHQKGRVYMGST
+221 ELHQPGRVYMGST
-234 VAAGRGKVLV
+234 IAAGRGRALV

-255 IAGMLKQAQSPPTP
+255 IAGMLKQTQSPPTP
-269 MQQRLSKLGK
+269 LQQRLSKLGR
-279 WIALGCVGVCSAV
+279 WIALGCVGICGAV

-300 EEPLSML
+300 EDPLSML
-307 MTGLSLAVAAV
+307 LTGLSLAVAAV

-339 RNALVRRLPSVEAL
+339 QNALVRKLPSVETL

-379 LSQITSADAPL
+379 LSEICTLDAPL
-390 TPAGKELLGRVA
+390 TPAGKELIGKTAACLNVA
-402 DCVNVSPTRDGFQG
+402 QTKEGFQG
-416 DPTEIALMECARER
+416 DPTETALAECAET
-430 NLYAPGQRLGELP
+430 LGIYFPGQRLGEIP

-454 QASSGRRMLV
+454 QFWEGRRILIT
-464 VKGAPEAVIPYCT
+464 KGAPEAVIPYCT
-477 RWGQE
+477 RWGGE
-482 DLPLSEANRKAAF
+482 EIPFTERDRRAVFA
-495 DAAEA
+495 AAEA
-500 MSRQGLRVLAAAFRP
+500 MSQKGLRVLAAAWRP
-515 WSGEEI
+515 QQEGELG
-521 REQDFIFLGLVGLS
+521 EQDLILLGLVGLS

-542 KQAVEDCRKGGIRT
+542 KQAVEDCRTGGIRT

-575 IDPNAKP
+575 IDQNAKP

-591 EDGDLEQ
+591 DDASLEE

-618 KALEKNGCRVAM
+618 KALQKSGSRVAM
-630 TGDGVNDAPAI
+630 TGDGVNDAPAV
-641 KQAQV
+641 KQAEV
-646 GVAMGKGGTDVTRQA
+646 GVAMGQGGTDVTRQA

-671 ATLAGAVK
+671 ATLAKAVK

-707 FAMVM
+707 FSMLM

-733 PAMALGLDPAEEGV
+733 PAMALGLDPAEDGV
-747 MDRPPRDPKEGV
+747 MHRPPRNPKEGV
-759 FSQGLGFTV
+759 FSDGLGFTV
-768 AVRGIAI
+768 AVRGVAI
-775 ALSSL
+775 ALSTL
-780 ASFSIL
+780 ASFSVV

-793 CLARTGALFTL
+793 TLARTGALFTL
-804 ILTQLMNVF
+804 IFTQLMNVF

-825 PLGNNKKLIL
+825 HLGNNKKLIL

-844 ILVMVLPPLQRVFHT
+844 ILVMALPVFQGIFHT
-859 GLLPVS
+859 GMLPLT
-865 GLFCCIAVSFLPTL
+865 GLFCCIGISFLPTL

-886 GRKK
+886 RGKK

>member
-1 MYAPGPRGV
+1 
-10 RRYQRGLGRI
+10 
-20 RMAENKTGRMVRQ
+20 

-39 LQADLRQAGQPAL
+39 LQADLRDAGQPVNG
-52 EQSKPGGLSA
+52 KPNPEGLSA
-62 AQVKKRQ
+62 SQVKKQQ
-69 KQYGPNALPSPP
+69 KKYGPNTLPPPP
-81 KKKGAALFFGQYK
+81 KRSGAALFFGQYK

-99 ILLGATAVSLLLGE
+99 ILLAATAVSLLLGE
-113 WMDGVTIAVILLCNG
+113 WMDAVTIGIIVLCNG
-128 ILGFVQEFR
+128 ILGFIQEFR

-148 SAPTALVLR
+148 SAPTAQVLR
-157 EGEAMT
+157 EGIPVT

-173 ILLLEAGCRIPADG
+173 ILLLEAGCRVAADG
-187 VVLESIGLKT
+187 VVLESIGLSA
-197 EESLLTGEAQ
+197 EESLLTGEAEA
-207 SVSKQPVQ
+207 VSKQAADL
-215 PPYPEN
+215 PYPEN
-221 QLHQKGRVYMGST
+221 ELHQPGRVYMGST
-234 VAAGRGKVLV
+234 IAAGRGRALV

-255 IAGMLKQAQSPPTP
+255 IAGMLKQTQSPPTP
-269 MQQRLSKLGK
+269 LQQRLSKLGR
-279 WIALGCVGVCSAV
+279 WIALGCVGICGAV

-300 EEPLSML
+300 EDPLSML
-307 MTGLSLAVAAV
+307 LTGLSLAVAAV

-339 RNALVRRLPSVEAL
+339 QNALVRKLPSVETL

-379 LSQITSADAPL
+379 LSEICTLDAPL
-390 TPAGKELLGRVA
+390 APAGKELIGKTAACLNVA
-402 DCVNVSPTRDGFQG
+402 QTKEGFQG
-416 DPTEIALMECARER
+416 DPTETALAECAQT
-430 NLYAPGQRLGELP
+430 LGIYFPGQRLGEIP

-454 QASSGRRMLV
+454 QFWEGRRILIT
-464 VKGAPEAVIPYCT
+464 KGAPEAVIPYCT
-477 RWGQE
+477 RWGGE
-482 DLPLSEANRKAAF
+482 EIPFTERGRRAVFA
-495 DAAEA
+495 AAEA
-500 MSRQGLRVLAAAFRP
+500 MSQKGLRVLAAAWRP
-515 WSGEEI
+515 QQEGELG
-521 REQDFIFLGLVGLS
+521 EQDLILLGLVGLS

-542 KQAVEDCRKGGIRT
+542 KQAVEDCRTGGIRT

-575 IDPNAKP
+575 IDQNAKP

-591 EDGDLEQ
+591 DDASLEE

-618 KALEKNGCRVAM
+618 KALQKSGSRVAM
-630 TGDGVNDAPAI
+630 TGDGVNDAPAV
-641 KQAQV
+641 KQAEV
-646 GVAMGKGGTDVTRQA
+646 GVAMGQGGTDVTRQA

-671 ATLAGAVK
+671 ATLAKAVK

-707 FAMVM
+707 FSMLM

-733 PAMALGLDPAEEGV
+733 PAMALGLDPAEDGV
-747 MDRPPRDPKEGV
+747 MHRPPRNPKEGV
-759 FSQGLGFTV
+759 FSDGLGFTV
-768 AVRGIAI
+768 AVRGVAI
-775 ALSSL
+775 ALSTL
-780 ASFSIL
+780 ASFSVL

-793 CLARTGALFTL
+793 TLARTGALFTL
-804 ILTQLMNVF
+804 IFTQLMNVF

-825 PLGNNKKLIL
+825 HLGNNKKLIL

-844 ILVMVLPPLQRVFHT
+844 ILVIALPVFQGIFHT
-859 GLLPVS
+859 GMLPLT
-865 GLFCCIAVSFLPTL
+865 GLFCCIGISFLPTL

-886 GRKK
+886 RGKK

>member
-1 MYAPGPRGV
+1 
-10 RRYQRGLGRI
+10 
-20 RMAENKTGRMVRQ
+20 

-39 LQADLRQAGQPAL
+39 LQADLRDAGQPVNG
-52 EQSKPGGLSA
+52 KPNPEGLSA
-62 AQVKKRQ
+62 SQVKKQQ
-69 KQYGPNALPSPP
+69 KKYGPNTLPPPP
-81 KKKGAALFFGQYK
+81 KRSGAALFFGQYK

-99 ILLGATAVSLLLGE
+99 ILLAATAVSLLLGE
-113 WMDGVTIAVILLCNG
+113 WMDAVTIGIIVLCNG
-128 ILGFVQEFR
+128 ILGFIQEFR

-148 SAPTALVLR
+148 SAPTAQVLR
-157 EGEAMT
+157 EGVPMT
-163 IPAREVTVGD
+163 VPAQEVTVGD
-173 ILLLEAGCRIPADG
+173 ILLLEAGCRVAADG
-187 VVLESIGLKT
+187 VVLESIGLSA
-197 EESLLTGEAQ
+197 EESLLTGEAEA
-207 SVSKQPVQ
+207 VSKQAADL
-215 PPYPEN
+215 PYPEN
-221 QLHQKGRVYMGST
+221 ELHQPGRVYMGST
-234 VAAGRGKVLV
+234 IAAGRGKALV
-244 THIGSHTQMGA
+244 THISSQTQMGA
-255 IAGMLKQAQSPPTP
+255 IAGMLKQTQSPPTP
-269 MQQRLSKLGK
+269 LQQRLSKLGR
-279 WIALGCVGVCSAV
+279 WIALGCVGICGAV

-300 EEPLSML
+300 EDPLSML
-307 MTGLSLAVAAV
+307 LTGLSLAVAAV

-339 RNALVRRLPSVEAL
+339 QNALVRKLPSVETL

-379 LSQITSADAPL
+379 LSEICTLDAPL
-390 TPAGKELLGRVA
+390 TPAGKELIGKTAACLNVA
-402 DCVNVSPTRDGFQG
+402 QTKEGFQG
-416 DPTEIALMECARER
+416 DPTETALAECAQT
-430 NLYAPGQRLGELP
+430 LGIYYPGQRLGEIP

-454 QASSGRRMLV
+454 QFWEGRRILIT
-464 VKGAPEAVIPYCT
+464 KGAPEAVIPYCT
-477 RWGQE
+477 RWGGE
-482 DLPLSEANRKAAF
+482 EIPFTERDRRAVFA
-495 DAAEA
+495 AAEA
-500 MSRQGLRVLAAAFRP
+500 MSQKGLRVLAAAWHP
-515 WSGEEI
+515 QQEGELG
-521 REQDFIFLGLVGLS
+521 EQDLILLGLVGLS

-542 KQAVEDCRKGGIRT
+542 KQAVEDCRTGGIRT

-575 IDPNAKP
+575 IDQNAKP

-591 EDGDLEQ
+591 DDASLEE

-618 KALEKNGCRVAM
+618 KALQKSGSRVAM
-630 TGDGVNDAPAI
+630 TGDGVNDAPAV
-641 KQAQV
+641 KQAEV
-646 GVAMGKGGTDVTRQA
+646 GVAMGQGGTDVTRQA

-671 ATLAGAVK
+671 ATLAKAVK

-707 FAMVM
+707 FSMLM

-733 PAMALGLDPAEEGV
+733 PAMALGLDPAEDGV
-747 MDRPPRDPKEGV
+747 MHRPPRNPKEGV
-759 FSQGLGFTV
+759 FSDGLGFTV
-768 AVRGIAI
+768 AVRGVAI
-775 ALSSL
+775 ALSTL
-780 ASFSIL
+780 ASFSVL

-793 CLARTGALFTL
+793 TLARTGALFTL
-804 ILTQLMNVF
+804 IFTQLMNVF

-825 PLGNNKKLIL
+825 HLGNNKKLIL

-844 ILVMVLPPLQRVFHT
+844 ILVMALPVFQGIFHT
-859 GLLPVS
+859 GMLPLT
-865 GLFCCIAVSFLPTL
+865 GLFCCIGISFLPTL

-886 GRKK
+886 RGKK

>member
-1 MYAPGPRGV
+1 
-10 RRYQRGLGRI
+10 
-20 RMAENKTGRMVRQ
+20 

-39 LQADLRQAGQPAL
+39 LQADLRDAGQPVNG
-52 EQSKPGGLSA
+52 KPNPEGLSA
-62 AQVKKRQ
+62 SQVKKQQ
-69 KQYGPNALPSPP
+69 KKYGPNTLPPPP
-81 KKKGAALFFGQYK
+81 KRSGAALFFGQYK

-99 ILLGATAVSLLLGE
+99 ILLAATAVSLLLGE
-113 WMDGVTIAVILLCNG
+113 WMDAVTISIIVLCNG
-128 ILGFVQEFR
+128 ILGFIQEFR

-148 SAPTALVLR
+148 SAPTAQVLR
-157 EGEAMT
+157 EGVPVT

-173 ILLLEAGCRIPADG
+173 ILLLEAGCRVAADG
-187 VVLESIGLKT
+187 VVLESIGLSA
-197 EESLLTGEAQ
+197 EESLLTGEAEA
-207 SVSKQPVQ
+207 VSKQAVDL
-215 PPYPEN
+215 PYPEN
-221 QLHQKGRVYMGST
+221 ELHQPGRVYMGST
-234 VAAGRGKVLV
+234 IAAGRGRALV

-255 IAGMLKQAQSPPTP
+255 IAGMLKQTQSPPTP
-269 MQQRLSKLGK
+269 LQQRLSKLGR
-279 WIALGCVGVCSAV
+279 WIALGCVGICGAV

-300 EEPLSML
+300 EDPLSML
-307 MTGLSLAVAAV
+307 LTGLSLAVAAV

-339 RNALVRRLPSVEAL
+339 QNALVRKLPSVETL

-379 LSQITSADAPL
+379 LSEIRSLDAPL
-390 TPAGKELLGRVA
+390 APAGKELIGKTAACLNVA
-402 DCVNVSPTRDGFQG
+402 QTKEGFQG
-416 DPTEIALMECARER
+416 DPTETALAECAQT
-430 NLYAPGQRLGELP
+430 LGIYYPGQRLGEIP

-454 QASSGRRMLV
+454 QFWEGRRILIT
-464 VKGAPEAVIPYCT
+464 KGAPEAVIPYCT
-477 RWGQE
+477 RWGGE
-482 DLPLSEANRKAAF
+482 EIPFTERDRRAVFA
-495 DAAEA
+495 AAEA
-500 MSRQGLRVLAAAFRP
+500 MSQKGLRVLAAAWRP
-515 WSGEEI
+515 QQEGELG
-521 REQDFIFLGLVGLS
+521 EQDLILLGLVGLS

-542 KQAVEDCRKGGIRT
+542 KQAVEDCRTGGIRT

-575 IDPNAKP
+575 IDQNAKP

-591 EDGDLEQ
+591 DDASLEE

-618 KALEKNGCRVAM
+618 KALQKSGSRVAM
-630 TGDGVNDAPAI
+630 TGDGVNDAPAV
-641 KQAQV
+641 KQAEV
-646 GVAMGKGGTDVTRQA
+646 GVAMGQGGTDVTRQA

-671 ATLAGAVK
+671 ATLAKAVK

-707 FAMVM
+707 FSMLM

-733 PAMALGLDPAEEGV
+733 PAMALGLDPAEDGV
-747 MDRPPRDPKEGV
+747 MHRPPRNPKEGV
-759 FSQGLGFTV
+759 FSDGLGFTV
-768 AVRGIAI
+768 AVRGVAI
-775 ALSSL
+775 ALSTL
-780 ASFSIL
+780 ASFSVV

-793 CLARTGALFTL
+793 TLARTGALFTL
-804 ILTQLMNVF
+804 IFTQLMNVF

-825 PLGNNKKLIL
+825 HLGNNKKLIL

-844 ILVMVLPPLQRVFHT
+844 ILVMALPVFQGIFHT
-859 GLLPVS
+859 GMLPLT
-865 GLFCCIAVSFLPTL
+865 GLFCCIGISFLPTL

-886 GRKK
+886 RGKK

>member
-1 MYAPGPRGV
+1 
-10 RRYQRGLGRI
+10 
-20 RMAENKTGRMVRQ
+20 

-39 LQADLRQAGQPAL
+39 LQADLRDAGQPVNG
-52 EQSKPGGLSA
+52 KPNPEGLSA
-62 AQVKKRQ
+62 SQVKKQQ
-69 KQYGPNALPSPP
+69 KKYGPNTLPPPP
-81 KKKGAALFFGQYK
+81 KRSGAALFFGQYK

-99 ILLGATAVSLLLGE
+99 ILLAATAVSLLLGE
-113 WMDGVTIAVILLCNG
+113 WMDAVTIGIIVLCNG
-128 ILGFVQEFR
+128 ILGFIQEFR

-148 SAPTALVLR
+148 SAPTAQVLR
-157 EGEAMT
+157 EGVPMT
-163 IPAREVTVGD
+163 VPAQEVTVGD
-173 ILLLEAGCRIPADG
+173 ILLLEAGCRVAADG
-187 VVLESIGLKT
+187 VVLESIGLSA
-197 EESLLTGEAQ
+197 EESLLTGEAEA
-207 SVSKQPVQ
+207 VSKQAADL
-215 PPYPEN
+215 PYPEN
-221 QLHQKGRVYMGST
+221 ELHQPGRVYMGST
-234 VAAGRGKVLV
+234 IAAGRGRALV

-255 IAGMLKQAQSPPTP
+255 IAGMLKQTQSPPTP
-269 MQQRLSKLGK
+269 LQQRLSKLGR
-279 WIALGCVGVCSAV
+279 WIALGCVGICGAV

-300 EEPLSML
+300 EDPLSML
-307 MTGLSLAVAAV
+307 LTGLSLAVAAV

-339 RNALVRRLPSVEAL
+339 QNALVRKLPSVETL

-379 LSQITSADAPL
+379 LSEICTLDAPL
-390 TPAGKELLGRVA
+390 APAGKELIGKTAACLNVA
-402 DCVNVSPTRDGFQG
+402 QTKEGFQG
-416 DPTEIALMECARER
+416 DPTETALAECAQT
-430 NLYAPGQRLGELP
+430 LGIYYPGQRLGEIP

-454 QASSGRRMLV
+454 QFWEGRRILIT
-464 VKGAPEAVIPYCT
+464 KGAPEAVIPYCT
-477 RWGQE
+477 RWGGE
-482 DLPLSEANRKAAF
+482 EIPFTERDRRAVFA
-495 DAAEA
+495 AAEA
-500 MSRQGLRVLAAAFRP
+500 MSQKGLRVLAAAWRP
-515 WSGEEI
+515 QQEGELG
-521 REQDFIFLGLVGLS
+521 EQDLILLGLVGLS

-542 KQAVEDCRKGGIRT
+542 KQAVEDCRTGGIRT

-575 IDPNAKP
+575 IDQNAKP

-591 EDGDLEQ
+591 DDASLEE

-618 KALEKNGCRVAM
+618 KALQKSGSRVAM
-630 TGDGVNDAPAI
+630 TGDGVNDAPAV
-641 KQAQV
+641 KQAEV
-646 GVAMGKGGTDVTRQA
+646 GVAMGQGGTDVTRQA

-671 ATLAGAVK
+671 ATLAKAVK

-707 FAMVM
+707 FSMLM

-733 PAMALGLDPAEEGV
+733 PAMALGLDPAEDGV
-747 MDRPPRDPKEGV
+747 MHRPPRNPKEGV
-759 FSQGLGFTV
+759 FSDGLGFTV
-768 AVRGIAI
+768 AVRGVAI
-775 ALSSL
+775 ALSTL
-780 ASFSIL
+780 ASFSVL

-793 CLARTGALFTL
+793 TLARTGALFTL
-804 ILTQLMNVF
+804 IFTQLMNVF

-825 PLGNNKKLIL
+825 DLGNNKKLIL

-844 ILVMVLPPLQRVFHT
+844 ILVMALPVFQGIFHT
-859 GLLPVS
+859 GMLPLT
-865 GLFCCIAVSFLPTL
+865 GLFCCIGISFLPTL

-886 GRKK
+886 RGKK

>member
-1 MYAPGPRGV
+1 
-10 RRYQRGLGRI
+10 
-20 RMAENKTGRMVRQ
+20 

-39 LQADLRQAGQPAL
+39 LQADLRDAGQPVNG
-52 EQSKPGGLSA
+52 KPNPEGLSVS
-62 AQVKKRQ
+62 QVKKQQ
-69 KQYGPNALPSPP
+69 KKYGPNTLPPPP
-81 KKKGAALFFGQYK
+81 KRSGAALFFGQYK

-99 ILLGATAVSLLLGE
+99 ILLAATAVSLLLGE
-113 WMDGVTIAVILLCNG
+113 WMDAVTIGIIVLCNG
-128 ILGFVQEFR
+128 ILGFIQEFR

-148 SAPTALVLR
+148 SAPTAQVLR
-157 EGEAMT
+157 EGVPMT
-163 IPAREVTVGD
+163 VPAQEVTVGD
-173 ILLLEAGCRIPADG
+173 ILLLEAGCRVAADG
-187 VVLESIGLKT
+187 VVLESIGLSA
-197 EESLLTGEAQ
+197 EESLLTGEAEA
-207 SVSKQPVQ
+207 VSKQAADL
-215 PPYPEN
+215 PYPEN
-221 QLHQKGRVYMGST
+221 ELHQPGRVYMGST
-234 VAAGRGKVLV
+234 IAAGRGRALV
-244 THIGSHTQMGA
+244 THIGSQTQMGA
-255 IAGMLKQAQSPPTP
+255 IAGMLKQTQSPPTP
-269 MQQRLSKLGK
+269 LQQRLSKLGR
-279 WIALGCVGVCSAV
+279 WIALGCVGICGAV

-300 EEPLSML
+300 EDPLSML
-307 MTGLSLAVAAV
+307 LTGLSLAVAAV

-339 RNALVRRLPSVEAL
+339 QNALVRKLPSVETL

-379 LSQITSADAPL
+379 LSEIRSLDAPL
-390 TPAGKELLGRVA
+390 TPAGKELIGKTAACLNVA
-402 DCVNVSPTRDGFQG
+402 QTKEGFQG
-416 DPTEIALMECARER
+416 DPTETALAECAQT
-430 NLYAPGQRLGELP
+430 LGIYFPGQRLGEIP

-454 QASSGRRMLV
+454 QFWEGRRILIT
-464 VKGAPEAVIPYCT
+464 KGAPEAVIPYCT
-477 RWGQE
+477 RWGGE
-482 DLPLSEANRKAAF
+482 EIPFTERDRRAVFA
-495 DAAEA
+495 AAEA
-500 MSRQGLRVLAAAFRP
+500 MSQKGLRVLAAAWRP
-515 WSGEEI
+515 QQEGELG
-521 REQDFIFLGLVGLS
+521 EQDLILLGLVGLS

-542 KQAVEDCRKGGIRT
+542 KQAVEDCRTGGIRT

-575 IDPNAKP
+575 IDQNAKP

-591 EDGDLEQ
+591 DDASLEE

-618 KALEKNGCRVAM
+618 KALQKSGSRVAM
-630 TGDGVNDAPAI
+630 TGDGVNAAPAV
-641 KQAQV
+641 KQAEV
-646 GVAMGKGGTDVTRQA
+646 GVAMGQGGTDVTRQA

-671 ATLAGAVK
+671 ATLAKAVK

-707 FAMVM
+707 FSMLM

-733 PAMALGLDPAEEGV
+733 PAMALGLDPAEDGV
-747 MDRPPRDPKEGV
+747 MHRPPRTPKEGV
-759 FSQGLGFTV
+759 FSDGLGFTV
-768 AVRGIAI
+768 AVRGVAI
-775 ALSSL
+775 ALSTL
-780 ASFSIL
+780 ASFSVL

-793 CLARTGALFTL
+793 TLARTGALFTL
-804 ILTQLMNVF
+804 IFTQLMNVF

-825 PLGNNKKLIL
+825 HLGNNKKLIL

-844 ILVMVLPPLQRVFHT
+844 ILVMALPVFQGIFHT
-859 GLLPVS
+859 GMLPLT
-865 GLFCCIAVSFLPTL
+865 GLFCCIGISFLPTL

-886 GRKK
+886 RGKK

>member
-1 MYAPGPRGV
+1 
-10 RRYQRGLGRI
+10 
-20 RMAENKTGRMVRQ
+20 

-39 LQADLRQAGQPAL
+39 LQADLRDAGQPVNG
-52 EQSKPGGLSA
+52 KPNPEGLSA
-62 AQVKKRQ
+62 SQVKKQQ
-69 KQYGPNALPSPP
+69 KKYGPNTLPPPP
-81 KKKGAALFFGQYK
+81 KRSGAALFFGQYK

-99 ILLGATAVSLLLGE
+99 ILLAATAVSLLLGE
-113 WMDGVTIAVILLCNG
+113 WMDAVTIGIIVLCNG
-128 ILGFVQEFR
+128 ILGFIQEFR

-148 SAPTALVLR
+148 SAPTAQVLR
-157 EGEAMT
+157 EGVPMT
-163 IPAREVTVGD
+163 IPAQEVTVGD
-173 ILLLEAGCRIPADG
+173 ILLLEAGCRVAADG
-187 VVLESIGLKT
+187 VVLESIGLSA
-197 EESLLTGEAQ
+197 EESLLTGEAEA
-207 SVSKQPVQ
+207 VSKQAADL
-215 PPYPEN
+215 PYPEN
-221 QLHQKGRVYMGST
+221 ELHQPGRVYMGST
-234 VAAGRGKVLV
+234 IAAGRGRALV

-255 IAGMLKQAQSPPTP
+255 IAGMLKQTQSPPTP
-269 MQQRLSKLGK
+269 LQQRLSKLGR
-279 WIALGCVGVCSAV
+279 WIALGCVGICGAV

-300 EEPLSML
+300 EDPLSML
-307 MTGLSLAVAAV
+307 LTGLSLAVAAV

-339 RNALVRRLPSVEAL
+339 QNALVRKLPSVETL

-379 LSQITSADAPL
+379 LSEIRSLDAPL
-390 TPAGKELLGRVA
+390 TPAGKELIGKTTACLNVA
-402 DCVNVSPTRDGFQG
+402 QTKEGFQG
-416 DPTEIALMECARER
+416 DPTETALAECAQT
-430 NLYAPGQRLGELP
+430 LGIYYPGQRLGEIP

-454 QASSGRRMLV
+454 QFWEGRRILIT
-464 VKGAPEAVIPYCT
+464 KGAPEAVIPYCT
-477 RWGQE
+477 RWGGE
-482 DLPLSEANRKAAF
+482 EIPFTERDRRAVFA
-495 DAAEA
+495 AAEA
-500 MSRQGLRVLAAAFRP
+500 MSQKGLRVLAAAWRP
-515 WSGEEI
+515 QQEGELG
-521 REQDFIFLGLVGLS
+521 EQDLILLGLVGLS

-542 KQAVEDCRKGGIRT
+542 KQAVEDCRTGGIRT

-575 IDPNAKP
+575 IDQNAKP

-591 EDGDLEQ
+591 DDASLEE

-618 KALEKNGCRVAM
+618 KALQKSGSRVAM
-630 TGDGVNDAPAI
+630 TGDGVNDAPAV
-641 KQAQV
+641 KQAEV
-646 GVAMGKGGTDVTRQA
+646 GVAMGQGGTDVTRQA

-671 ATLAGAVK
+671 ATLAKAVK

-707 FAMVM
+707 FSMLM

-733 PAMALGLDPAEEGV
+733 PAMALGLDPAEDGV
-747 MDRPPRDPKEGV
+747 MHRPPRNPKEGV
-759 FSQGLGFTV
+759 FSDGLGFTV
-768 AVRGIAI
+768 AVRGVAI
-775 ALSSL
+775 ALSTL
-780 ASFSIL
+780 ASFSVV

-793 CLARTGALFTL
+793 TLARTGALFTL
-804 ILTQLMNVF
+804 IFTQLMNVF

-825 PLGNNKKLIL
+825 HLGNNKKLIL

-844 ILVMVLPPLQRVFHT
+844 ILVMALPVFQGIFHT
-859 GLLPVS
+859 GMLPLT
-865 GLFCCIAVSFLPTL
+865 GLFCCIGISFLPTL

-886 GRKK
+886 RGKK

>member
-1 MYAPGPRGV
+1 
-10 RRYQRGLGRI
+10 
-20 RMAENKTGRMVRQ
+20 

-39 LQADLRQAGQPAL
+39 LQADLRDAGQPVNG
-52 EQSKPGGLSA
+52 KPNPEGLSA
-62 AQVKKRQ
+62 SQVKKQQ
-69 KQYGPNALPSPP
+69 KKYGPNTLPPPP
-81 KKKGAALFFGQYK
+81 KRSGAALFFGQYK

-99 ILLGATAVSLLLGE
+99 ILLAATAVSLLLGE
-113 WMDGVTIAVILLCNG
+113 WMDAVTIGIIVLCNG
-128 ILGFVQEFR
+128 ILGFIQEFR

-148 SAPTALVLR
+148 SAPTAQVLR
-157 EGEAMT
+157 EGVPMT
-163 IPAREVTVGD
+163 IPAQEVTVGD
-173 ILLLEAGCRIPADG
+173 ILLLEAGCRVAADG
-187 VVLESIGLKT
+187 VVLESIGLSA
-197 EESLLTGEAQ
+197 EESLLTGEAEA
-207 SVSKQPVQ
+207 VSKQAADL
-215 PPYPEN
+215 PYPEN
-221 QLHQKGRVYMGST
+221 ELHQPGRVYMGST
-234 VAAGRGKVLV
+234 IAAGRGKALV
-244 THIGSHTQMGA
+244 THIGSQTQMGA
-255 IAGMLKQAQSPPTP
+255 IAGMLKQTQSPPTP
-269 MQQRLSKLGK
+269 LQQRLSKLGR
-279 WIALGCVGVCSAV
+279 WIALGCVGICGAV

-300 EEPLSML
+300 EDPLSML
-307 MTGLSLAVAAV
+307 LTGLSLAVAAV

-339 RNALVRRLPSVEAL
+339 QNALVRKLPSVETL

-379 LSQITSADAPL
+379 LSEIRSLDAPL
-390 TPAGKELLGRVA
+390 TPAGKELIGKTAACLNVA
-402 DCVNVSPTRDGFQG
+402 QTKEGFQG
-416 DPTEIALMECARER
+416 DPTETALAECAQT
-430 NLYAPGQRLGELP
+430 LGIYYPGQRLGEIP

-454 QASSGRRMLV
+454 QFWEGRRILIT
-464 VKGAPEAVIPYCT
+464 KGAPEAVIPYCT
-477 RWGQE
+477 RWGGE
-482 DLPLSEANRKAAF
+482 EIPFTERDRRAVFA
-495 DAAEA
+495 AAEA
-500 MSRQGLRVLAAAFRP
+500 MSQKGLRVLAAAWRP
-515 WSGEEI
+515 QQEGELG
-521 REQDFIFLGLVGLS
+521 EQDLILLGLVGLS

-542 KQAVEDCRKGGIRT
+542 KQAVEDCRTGGIRT

-575 IDPNAKP
+575 IDQNAKP

-591 EDGDLEQ
+591 DDASLEE

-618 KALEKNGCRVAM
+618 KALQKSGSRVAM
-630 TGDGVNDAPAI
+630 TGDGVNDAPAV
-641 KQAQV
+641 KQAEV
-646 GVAMGKGGTDVTRQA
+646 GVAMGQGGTDVTRQA

-671 ATLAGAVK
+671 ATLAKAVK

-707 FAMVM
+707 FSMLM

-733 PAMALGLDPAEEGV
+733 PAMALGLDPAEDGV
-747 MDRPPRDPKEGV
+747 MHRPPRNPKEGV
-759 FSQGLGFTV
+759 FSDGLGFTV
-768 AVRGIAI
+768 AVRGVAI
-775 ALSSL
+775 ALSTL
-780 ASFSIL
+780 ASFSVV

-793 CLARTGALFTL
+793 TLARTGALFTL
-804 ILTQLMNVF
+804 IFTQLMNVF

-825 PLGNNKKLIL
+825 HLGNNKKLIL

-844 ILVMVLPPLQRVFHT
+844 ILVMALPVFQGIFHT
-859 GLLPVS
+859 GMLPLT
-865 GLFCCIAVSFLPTL
+865 GLFCCIGISFLPTL

-886 GRKK
+886 RGKK

>member
-1 MYAPGPRGV
+1 
-10 RRYQRGLGRI
+10 
-20 RMAENKTGRMVRQ
+20 

-39 LQADLRQAGQPAL
+39 LQADLRDAGQPVNG
-52 EQSKPGGLSA
+52 KPNPEGLSA
-62 AQVKKRQ
+62 SQVKKQQ
-69 KQYGPNALPSPP
+69 KKYGPNTLPPPP
-81 KKKGAALFFGQYK
+81 KRSGAALFFGQYK

-99 ILLGATAVSLLLGE
+99 ILLAATAVSLLLGE
-113 WMDGVTIAVILLCNG
+113 WMDAVTIGIIVLCNG
-128 ILGFVQEFR
+128 ILGFIQEFR

-148 SAPTALVLR
+148 SAPTAQVLR
-157 EGEAMT
+157 EGVPVT
-163 IPAREVTVGD
+163 VPAQEVTVGD
-173 ILLLEAGCRIPADG
+173 ILLLEAGCRVAADG
-187 VVLESIGLKT
+187 VVLESIGLSA
-197 EESLLTGEAQ
+197 EESLLTGEAEA
-207 SVSKQPVQ
+207 VSKQAADL
-215 PPYPEN
+215 PYPEN
-221 QLHQKGRVYMGST
+221 ELHQPGRVYMGST
-234 VAAGRGKVLV
+234 IAAGRGKALV

-255 IAGMLKQAQSPPTP
+255 IAGMLKQTQSPPTP
-269 MQQRLSKLGK
+269 LQQRLSKLGR
-279 WIALGCVGVCSAV
+279 WIALGCVGICGAV

-300 EEPLSML
+300 EDPLSML
-307 MTGLSLAVAAV
+307 LTGLSLAVAAV

-339 RNALVRRLPSVEAL
+339 QNALVRKLPSVETL

-379 LSQITSADAPL
+379 LSEIRSLDAPL
-390 TPAGKELLGRVA
+390 APAGKELIGKTAACLNVA
-402 DCVNVSPTRDGFQG
+402 QTKEGFQG
-416 DPTEIALMECARER
+416 DPTETALAECAQT
-430 NLYAPGQRLGELP
+430 LGIYYPGQRLGEIP

-454 QASSGRRMLV
+454 QFWEGRRILIT
-464 VKGAPEAVIPYCT
+464 KGAPEAVIPYCT
-477 RWGQE
+477 RWGGE
-482 DLPLSEANRKAAF
+482 EIPFTERDRRAVFA
-495 DAAEA
+495 AAEA
-500 MSRQGLRVLAAAFRP
+500 MSQKGLRVLAAAWRP
-515 WSGEEI
+515 QQEGELG
-521 REQDFIFLGLVGLS
+521 EQDLILLGLVGLS

-542 KQAVEDCRKGGIRT
+542 KQAVEDCRTGGIRT

-575 IDPNAKP
+575 IDQNAKP

-591 EDGDLEQ
+591 DDASLEE

-618 KALEKNGCRVAM
+618 KALQKSGSRVAM
-630 TGDGVNDAPAI
+630 TGDGVNDAPAV
-641 KQAQV
+641 KQAEV
-646 GVAMGKGGTDVTRQA
+646 GVAMGQGGTDVTRQA

-671 ATLAGAVK
+671 ATLAKAVK

-707 FAMVM
+707 FSMLM

-733 PAMALGLDPAEEGV
+733 PAMALGLDPAEDGV
-747 MDRPPRDPKEGV
+747 MHRPPRNPKEGV
-759 FSQGLGFTV
+759 FSDGLGFTV
-768 AVRGIAI
+768 AVRGVAI
-775 ALSSL
+775 ALSTL
-780 ASFSIL
+780 ASFSVL

-793 CLARTGALFTL
+793 TLARTGALFTL
-804 ILTQLMNVF
+804 IFTQLMNVF

-825 PLGNNKKLIL
+825 HLGNNKKLIL

-844 ILVMVLPPLQRVFHT
+844 ILVMALPVFQGIFHT
-859 GLLPVS
+859 GMLPLT
-865 GLFCCIAVSFLPTL
+865 GLFCCIGISFLPTL

-886 GRKK
+886 RGKK

>member
-1 MYAPGPRGV
+1 
-10 RRYQRGLGRI
+10 
-20 RMAENKTGRMVRQ
+20 

-39 LQADLRQAGQPAL
+39 LQADLRDAGQPVNG
-52 EQSKPGGLSA
+52 KPNPEGLSA
-62 AQVKKRQ
+62 SQVKKQQ
-69 KQYGPNALPSPP
+69 KKYGPNTLPPPP
-81 KKKGAALFFGQYK
+81 KRSGAALFFGQYK

-99 ILLGATAVSLLLGE
+99 ILLAATAVSLLLGE
-113 WMDGVTIAVILLCNG
+113 WMDAVTIGIIVLCNG
-128 ILGFVQEFR
+128 ILGFIQEFR

-148 SAPTALVLR
+148 SAPTAQVLR
-157 EGEAMT
+157 EGVPVT

-173 ILLLEAGCRIPADG
+173 ILLLEAGCRVAADG
-187 VVLESIGLKT
+187 VVLESIGLSA
-197 EESLLTGEAQ
+197 EESLLTGEAEA
-207 SVSKQPVQ
+207 VSKQAADL
-215 PPYPEN
+215 PYPEN
-221 QLHQKGRVYMGST
+221 ELHQPGRVYMGST
-234 VAAGRGKVLV
+234 IAAGRGRALV

-255 IAGMLKQAQSPPTP
+255 IAGMLKQTQSPPTP
-269 MQQRLSKLGK
+269 LQQRLSKLGR
-279 WIALGCVGVCSAV
+279 WIALGCVGICGAV

-300 EEPLSML
+300 EDPLSML
-307 MTGLSLAVAAV
+307 LTGLSLAVAAV

-339 RNALVRRLPSVEAL
+339 QNALVRKLPSVETL

-379 LSQITSADAPL
+379 LSEICTLDAPL
-390 TPAGKELLGRVA
+390 TPAGKELIGKTAACLNVA
-402 DCVNVSPTRDGFQG
+402 QTKEGFQG
-416 DPTEIALMECARER
+416 DPTETALAECAET
-430 NLYAPGQRLGELP
+430 LGIYYPGQRLGEIP

-454 QASSGRRMLV
+454 QFWEGRRILIT
-464 VKGAPEAVIPYCT
+464 KGAPEAVIPYCT
-477 RWGQE
+477 RWGGE
-482 DLPLSEANRKAAF
+482 ETPFTERDRRAVFA
-495 DAAEA
+495 AAEA
-500 MSRQGLRVLAAAFRP
+500 MSQKGLRVLAAAWRP
-515 WSGEEI
+515 QQEGELG
-521 REQDFIFLGLVGLS
+521 EQDLILLGLVGLS

-542 KQAVEDCRKGGIRT
+542 KQAVEDCRTGGIRT

-575 IDPNAKP
+575 IDQNAKP

-591 EDGDLEQ
+591 DDASLEE

-618 KALEKNGCRVAM
+618 KALQKSGSRVAM
-630 TGDGVNDAPAI
+630 TGDGVNDAPAV
-641 KQAQV
+641 KQAEV
-646 GVAMGKGGTDVTRQA
+646 GVAMGQGGTDVTRQA

-671 ATLAGAVK
+671 ATLAKAVK

-707 FAMVM
+707 FSMLM

-733 PAMALGLDPAEEGV
+733 PAMALGLDPAEDGV
-747 MDRPPRDPKEGV
+747 MHRPPRNPKEGV
-759 FSQGLGFTV
+759 FSDGLGFTV
-768 AVRGIAI
+768 AVRGVAI
-775 ALSSL
+775 ALSTL
-780 ASFSIL
+780 ASFSVV

-793 CLARTGALFTL
+793 TLARTGALFTL
-804 ILTQLMNVF
+804 IFTQLMNVF

-825 PLGNNKKLIL
+825 HLGNNKKLIL

-844 ILVMVLPPLQRVFHT
+844 ILVMAMPVFQGIFHT
-859 GLLPVS
+859 GMLPLT
-865 GLFCCIAVSFLPTL
+865 GLFCCIGISFLPTL

-886 GRKK
+886 RGKK

>member
-1 MYAPGPRGV
+1 
-10 RRYQRGLGRI
+10 
-20 RMAENKTGRMVRQ
+20 

-39 LQADLRQAGQPAL
+39 LQADLRDAGQPVNG
-52 EQSKPGGLSA
+52 KPNPEGLSA
-62 AQVKKRQ
+62 SQVKKQQ
-69 KQYGPNALPSPP
+69 KKYGPNTLPPPP
-81 KKKGAALFFGQYK
+81 KRSGAALFFGQYK

-99 ILLGATAVSLLLGE
+99 ILLAATAVSLLLGE
-113 WMDGVTIAVILLCNG
+113 WMDAVTIGIIVLCNG
-128 ILGFVQEFR
+128 ILGFIQEFR

-148 SAPTALVLR
+148 SAPTAQVLR
-157 EGEAMT
+157 EGVPVT
-163 IPAREVTVGD
+163 VPAQEVTVGD
-173 ILLLEAGCRIPADG
+173 ILLLESGCRVAADG
-187 VVLESIGLKT
+187 VVLESIGLSA
-197 EESLLTGEAQ
+197 EESLLTGEAEA
-207 SVSKQPVQ
+207 VSKQAADL
-215 PPYPEN
+215 PYPEN
-221 QLHQKGRVYMGST
+221 ELHQPGRVYMGST
-234 VAAGRGKVLV
+234 IAAGRGRALV

-255 IAGMLKQAQSPPTP
+255 IAGMLKQTQSPPTP
-269 MQQRLSKLGK
+269 LQQRLSKLGR
-279 WIALGCVGVCSAV
+279 WIALGCVGICGAV

-300 EEPLSML
+300 EDPLSML
-307 MTGLSLAVAAV
+307 LTGLSLAVAAV

-339 RNALVRRLPSVEAL
+339 QNALVRKLPSVETL

-379 LSQITSADAPL
+379 LSEICTLDAPL
-390 TPAGKELLGRVA
+390 TPAGKELIGKTAACLNVA
-402 DCVNVSPTRDGFQG
+402 QTKEGFQG
-416 DPTEIALMECARER
+416 DPTETALAECAQT
-430 NLYAPGQRLGELP
+430 LGIYFPGQRLGEIP

-454 QASSGRRMLV
+454 QFWEGRRILIT
-464 VKGAPEAVIPYCT
+464 KGAPEAVIPYCT
-477 RWGQE
+477 RWGGE
-482 DLPLSEANRKAAF
+482 EIPFTEKDRRAVFA
-495 DAAEA
+495 AAEA
-500 MSRQGLRVLAAAFRP
+500 MSQKGLRVLAAAWRP
-515 WSGEEI
+515 QQEGELG
-521 REQDFIFLGLVGLS
+521 EQDLILLGLVGLS

-542 KQAVEDCRKGGIRT
+542 KQAVEDCRTGGIRT

-591 EDGDLEQ
+591 DDASLEE

-618 KALEKNGCRVAM
+618 KALQKSGSRVAM
-630 TGDGVNDAPAI
+630 TGDGVNDAPAV
-641 KQAQV
+641 KQAEV
-646 GVAMGKGGTDVTRQA
+646 GVAMGQGGTDVTRQA

-671 ATLAGAVK
+671 ATLAKAVK

-707 FAMVM
+707 FSMLM

-733 PAMALGLDPAEEGV
+733 PAMALGLDPAEDGV
-747 MDRPPRDPKEGV
+747 MHRPPRNPKEGV
-759 FSQGLGFTV
+759 FSDGLGFTV
-768 AVRGIAI
+768 AVRGVAI
-775 ALSSL
+775 ALSTL
-780 ASFSIL
+780 ASFSVL

-793 CLARTGALFTL
+793 TLARTGALFTL
-804 ILTQLMNVF
+804 IFTQLMNVF

-825 PLGNNKKLIL
+825 HLGNNKKLIL

-844 ILVMVLPPLQRVFHT
+844 ILVMALPVFQGIFHT
-859 GLLPVS
+859 GMLPLT
-865 GLFCCIAVSFLPTL
+865 GLFCCIGISFLPTL

-886 GRKK
+886 RGKK

>member
-1 MYAPGPRGV
+1 
-10 RRYQRGLGRI
+10 
-20 RMAENKTGRMVRQ
+20 

-39 LQADLRQAGQPAL
+39 LQADLRDAGQPVNG
-52 EQSKPGGLSA
+52 KPNPEGLSA
-62 AQVKKRQ
+62 SQVKKQQ
-69 KQYGPNALPSPP
+69 KKYGPNTLPPPP
-81 KKKGAALFFGQYK
+81 KRSGAALFFGQYK

-99 ILLGATAVSLLLGE
+99 ILLAATAVSLLLGE
-113 WMDGVTIAVILLCNG
+113 WMDAVTIGIIVLCNG
-128 ILGFVQEFR
+128 ILGFIQEFR

-148 SAPTALVLR
+148 SAPTAQVLR
-157 EGEAMT
+157 EGVPMT
-163 IPAREVTVGD
+163 IPAQEVTVGD
-173 ILLLEAGCRIPADG
+173 ILLLEAGCRVAADG
-187 VVLESIGLKT
+187 VVLESIGLSA
-197 EESLLTGEAQ
+197 EESLLTGEAEA
-207 SVSKQPVQ
+207 VSKQAADL
-215 PPYPEN
+215 PYPEN
-221 QLHQKGRVYMGST
+221 ELHQPGRVYMGST
-234 VAAGRGKVLV
+234 IAAGRGRALV

-255 IAGMLKQAQSPPTP
+255 IAGMLKQTQSPPTP
-269 MQQRLSKLGK
+269 LQQRLSKLGR
-279 WIALGCVGVCSAV
+279 WIALGCVGICGAV

-300 EEPLSML
+300 EDPLSML
-307 MTGLSLAVAAV
+307 LTGLSLAVAAV

-339 RNALVRRLPSVEAL
+339 QNALVRKLPSVETL

-379 LSQITSADAPL
+379 LSEIRSLDAPL
-390 TPAGKELLGRVA
+390 APAGKELIGKTAACLNVA
-402 DCVNVSPTRDGFQG
+402 QTKEGFQG
-416 DPTEIALMECARER
+416 DPTETALAECAQT
-430 NLYAPGQRLGELP
+430 LGIYYPGQRLGEIP

-454 QASSGRRMLV
+454 QFWEGRRILIT
-464 VKGAPEAVIPYCT
+464 KGAPEAVIPYCT
-477 RWGQE
+477 RWGGE
-482 DLPLSEANRKAAF
+482 EIPFTERDRRAVFA
-495 DAAEA
+495 AAEA
-500 MSRQGLRVLAAAFRP
+500 MSQKGLRVLAAAWRP
-515 WSGEEI
+515 QQEGELG
-521 REQDFIFLGLVGLS
+521 EQDLILLGLVGLS

-542 KQAVEDCRKGGIRT
+542 KQAVEDCRTGGIRT

-575 IDPNAKP
+575 IDQNAKP

-591 EDGDLEQ
+591 DDASLEE

-618 KALEKNGCRVAM
+618 KALQKSGSRVAM
-630 TGDGVNDAPAI
+630 TGDGVNDAPAV
-641 KQAQV
+641 KQAEV
-646 GVAMGKGGTDVTRQA
+646 GVAMGQGGTDVTRQA

-671 ATLAGAVK
+671 ATLAKAVK

-707 FAMVM
+707 FSMLM

-733 PAMALGLDPAEEGV
+733 PAMALGLDPAEDGV
-747 MDRPPRDPKEGV
+747 MHRPPRNPKEGV
-759 FSQGLGFTV
+759 FSDGLGFTV
-768 AVRGIAI
+768 AVRGVAI
-775 ALSSL
+775 ALSTL
-780 ASFSIL
+780 ASFSVL

-793 CLARTGALFTL
+793 TLARTGALFTL
-804 ILTQLMNVF
+804 IFTQLMNVF

-825 PLGNNKKLIL
+825 HLGNNKKLIL

-844 ILVMVLPPLQRVFHT
+844 ILVMALPVFQGIFHT
-859 GLLPVS
+859 GMLPLT
-865 GLFCCIAVSFLPTL
+865 GLFCCIGISFLPTL

-886 GRKK
+886 RGKK

>member
-1 MYAPGPRGV
+1 
-10 RRYQRGLGRI
+10 
-20 RMAENKTGRMVRQ
+20 

-39 LQADLRQAGQPAL
+39 LQADLRDAGQPVNG
-52 EQSKPGGLSA
+52 KPNPEGLSA
-62 AQVKKRQ
+62 SQVKKQQ
-69 KQYGPNALPSPP
+69 KKYGPNTLPPPP
-81 KKKGAALFFGQYK
+81 KRSGAALFFGQYK

-99 ILLGATAVSLLLGE
+99 ILLAATAVSLLLGE
-113 WMDGVTIAVILLCNG
+113 WMDAVTIGIIVLCNG
-128 ILGFVQEFR
+128 ILGFIQEFR

-148 SAPTALVLR
+148 SAPTAQVLR
-157 EGEAMT
+157 EGVPMT
-163 IPAREVTVGD
+163 VPAQEVTVGD
-173 ILLLEAGCRIPADG
+173 ILLLEAGCRVAADG
-187 VVLESIGLKT
+187 VVLESIGLSA
-197 EESLLTGEAQ
+197 EESLLTGEAEA
-207 SVSKQPVQ
+207 VSKQAADL
-215 PPYPEN
+215 PYPEN
-221 QLHQKGRVYMGST
+221 ELHQPGRVYMGST
-234 VAAGRGKVLV
+234 IAAGRGRALV

-255 IAGMLKQAQSPPTP
+255 IAGMLKQTQSPPTP
-269 MQQRLSKLGK
+269 LQQRLSKLGR
-279 WIALGCVGVCSAV
+279 WIALGCVGICGAV

-300 EEPLSML
+300 EDPLSML
-307 MTGLSLAVAAV
+307 LTGLSLAVAAV

-339 RNALVRRLPSVEAL
+339 QNALVRKLPSVETL

-379 LSQITSADAPL
+379 LSEIRSLDAPL
-390 TPAGKELLGRVA
+390 APAGKELIGKTAACLNVA
-402 DCVNVSPTRDGFQG
+402 QTKEGFQG
-416 DPTEIALMECARER
+416 DPTETALAECAQT
-430 NLYAPGQRLGELP
+430 LGIYYPGQRLGEIP

-454 QASSGRRMLV
+454 QFWEGRRILIT
-464 VKGAPEAVIPYCT
+464 KGAPEAVIPYCT
-477 RWGQE
+477 RWGGE
-482 DLPLSEANRKAAF
+482 EIPFTERDRRAVFA
-495 DAAEA
+495 AAEA
-500 MSRQGLRVLAAAFRP
+500 MSQKGLRVLAAAWRP
-515 WSGEEI
+515 QQEGELG
-521 REQDFIFLGLVGLS
+521 EQDLILLGLVGLS

-542 KQAVEDCRKGGIRT
+542 KQAVEDCRTGGIRT

-575 IDPNAKP
+575 IDQNAKP

-591 EDGDLEQ
+591 DDASLEE

-618 KALEKNGCRVAM
+618 KALQKSGSRVAM
-630 TGDGVNDAPAI
+630 TGDGVNDAPAV
-641 KQAQV
+641 KQAEV
-646 GVAMGKGGTDVTRQA
+646 GVAMGQGGTDVTRQA

-671 ATLAGAVK
+671 ATLAKAVK

-707 FAMVM
+707 FSMLM

-733 PAMALGLDPAEEGV
+733 PAMALGLDPAEDGV
-747 MDRPPRDPKEGV
+747 MHRPPRNPKEGV
-759 FSQGLGFTV
+759 FSDGLGFTV
-768 AVRGIAI
+768 AVRGVAI
-775 ALSSL
+775 ALSTL
-780 ASFSIL
+780 ASFSVL

-793 CLARTGALFTL
+793 TLARTGALFTL
-804 ILTQLMNVF
+804 IFTQLMNVF

-825 PLGNNKKLIL
+825 HLGNNKKLIL

-844 ILVMVLPPLQRVFHT
+844 ILVMALPVFQGIFHT
-859 GLLPVS
+859 GMLPLT
-865 GLFCCIAVSFLPTL
+865 GLFCCIGISFLPTL

-886 GRKK
+886 RGKK

>member
-1 MYAPGPRGV
+1 
-10 RRYQRGLGRI
+10 
-20 RMAENKTGRMVRQ
+20 

-39 LQADLRQAGQPAL
+39 LQADLRDAGQPVNG
-52 EQSKPGGLSA
+52 KPNPEGLSA
-62 AQVKKRQ
+62 SQVKKQQ
-69 KQYGPNALPSPP
+69 KKYGPNALPPPP
-81 KKKGAALFFGQYK
+81 KRSGAALFFGQYK
-94 DLLTL
+94 DVLTL
-99 ILLGATAVSLLLGE
+99 FLLAATAVSLLLGE
-113 WMDGVTIAVILLCNG
+113 WMDAITIGIIVLCNG
-128 ILGFVQEFR
+128 ILGFIQEFR

-148 SAPTALVLR
+148 SAPTAQVLR
-157 EGEAMT
+157 EGVPVT
-163 IPAREVTVGD
+163 IPARDVTVGD
-173 ILLLEAGCRIPADG
+173 ILLLEAGCRVAADG
-187 VVLESIGLKT
+187 VVLESIGLSA
-197 EESLLTGEAQ
+197 EESLLTGEAEA
-207 SVSKQPVQ
+207 VSKQTADL
-215 PPYPEN
+215 PYPEN
-221 QLHQKGRVYMGST
+221 ELHQPGRVYMGST
-234 VAAGRGKVLV
+234 IAAGRGRALV

-255 IAGMLKQAQSPPTP
+255 IAGMLKQTQSPPTP
-269 MQQRLSKLGK
+269 LQQRLSKLGR
-279 WIALGCVGVCSAV
+279 WIALGCVGICGAV

-300 EEPLSML
+300 EDPLSML
-307 MTGLSLAVAAV
+307 LTGLSLAVAAV

-339 RNALVRRLPSVEAL
+339 QNALVRKLPSVETL

-379 LSQITSADAPL
+379 LSEIRTLDGPL
-390 TPAGKELLGRVA
+390 SQAGKELLGKTAACLNVA
-402 DCVNVSPTRDGFQG
+402 QTKEGFQG
-416 DPTEIALMECARER
+416 DPTETALAECAET
-430 NLYAPGQRLGELP
+430 LGIYFPGQRLGEIP

-454 QASSGRRMLV
+454 QFWEGRRMLIT
-464 VKGAPEAVIPYCT
+464 KGAPEAVIPYCT
-477 RWGQE
+477 RWGGE
-482 DLPLSEANRKAAF
+482 EIPFTEADRRAVFA
-495 DAAEA
+495 AAEA
-500 MSRQGLRVLAAAFRP
+500 MSQKGLRVLAAAWRP
-515 WSGEEI
+515 QQEGEMG
-521 REQDFIFLGLVGLS
+521 EQDLILLGLVGLS

-542 KQAVEDCRKGGIRT
+542 KQAVEDCRTGGIRT

-591 EDGDLEQ
+591 DDASLEE

-618 KALEKNGCRVAM
+618 KALQKSGSRVAM
-630 TGDGVNDAPAI
+630 TGDGVNDAPAV
-641 KQAQV
+641 KQAEV
-646 GVAMGKGGTDVTRQA
+646 GVAMGQGGTDVTRQA

-671 ATLAGAVK
+671 ATLAKAVK

-707 FAMVM
+707 FSMLM

-733 PAMALGLDPAEEGV
+733 PAMALGLDPAEDGV
-747 MDRPPRDPKEGV
+747 MHRPPRSPKEGV
-759 FSQGLGFTV
+759 FSDGLGFTV

-775 ALSSL
+775 AFSTL
-780 ASFSIL
+780 ASFSVI

-793 CLARTGALFTL
+793 ILARTGALFTL
-804 ILTQLMNVF
+804 IFTQLMNVF

-844 ILVMVLPPLQRVFHT
+844 ILVMVLPVFQGIFHT
-859 GLLPVS
+859 GMLPLTGLL
-865 GLFCCIAVSFLPTL
+865 CCIGISFLPTL

-886 GRKK
+886 RSKK

>member
-1 MYAPGPRGV
+1 
-10 RRYQRGLGRI
+10 
-20 RMAENKTGRMVRQ
+20 

-39 LQADLRQAGQPAL
+39 LQADLRDAGQPVNG
-52 EQSKPGGLSA
+52 KPNPEGLSA
-62 AQVKKRQ
+62 SQVKKQQ
-69 KQYGPNALPSPP
+69 KKYGPNTLPPPP
-81 KKKGAALFFGQYK
+81 KRSGAALFFGQYK

-99 ILLGATAVSLLLGE
+99 ILLAATAVSLLLGE
-113 WMDGVTIAVILLCNG
+113 WMDAVTIGIIVLCNG
-128 ILGFVQEFR
+128 ILGFIQEFR

-148 SAPTALVLR
+148 SAPTAQVLR
-157 EGEAMT
+157 EGVPVT
-163 IPAREVTVGD
+163 VPAQEVTVGD
-173 ILLLEAGCRIPADG
+173 ILLLEAGCRVAADG
-187 VVLESIGLKT
+187 VVLESIGLSA
-197 EESLLTGEAQ
+197 EESLLTGEAEA
-207 SVSKQPVQ
+207 VSKQAADL
-215 PPYPEN
+215 PYPEN
-221 QLHQKGRVYMGST
+221 ELHQPGRVYMGST
-234 VAAGRGKVLV
+234 IAAGRGRALV

-255 IAGMLKQAQSPPTP
+255 IAGMLKQTQSPPTP
-269 MQQRLSKLGK
+269 LQQRLSKLGR
-279 WIALGCVGVCSAV
+279 WIALGCVGICGAV

-300 EEPLSML
+300 EDPLSML
-307 MTGLSLAVAAV
+307 LTGLSLAVAAV

-339 RNALVRRLPSVEAL
+339 QNALVRKLPSVETL

-379 LSQITSADAPL
+379 LSEIRSLDAPL
-390 TPAGKELLGRVA
+390 TPAGKELIGKTAACLNVA
-402 DCVNVSPTRDGFQG
+402 QTKEGFQG
-416 DPTEIALMECARER
+416 DPTETALAECAQT
-430 NLYAPGQRLGELP
+430 LGIYFPGQRLGEIP

-454 QASSGRRMLV
+454 QFWEGRRILIT
-464 VKGAPEAVIPYCT
+464 KGAPEAVIPYCT
-477 RWGQE
+477 RWGGE
-482 DLPLSEANRKAAF
+482 EIPFTERGRRAVFA
-495 DAAEA
+495 AAEA
-500 MSRQGLRVLAAAFRP
+500 MSQKGLRVLAAAWRP
-515 WSGEEI
+515 QQEGELG
-521 REQDFIFLGLVGLS
+521 EQDLILLGLVGLS

-542 KQAVEDCRKGGIRT
+542 KPAVEDCRTGGIRT

-575 IDPNAKP
+575 IDQNAKP

-591 EDGDLEQ
+591 DDASLEE

-618 KALEKNGCRVAM
+618 KALQKSGSRVAM
-630 TGDGVNDAPAI
+630 TGDGVNDAPAV
-641 KQAQV
+641 KQAEV
-646 GVAMGKGGTDVTRQA
+646 GVAMGQGGTDVTRQA

-671 ATLAGAVK
+671 ATLAKAVK

-707 FAMVM
+707 FSMLM

-733 PAMALGLDPAEEGV
+733 PAMALGLDPAEDGV
-747 MDRPPRDPKEGV
+747 MHRPPRNPKEGV
-759 FSQGLGFTV
+759 FSDGLGFTV
-768 AVRGIAI
+768 AVRGVAI
-775 ALSSL
+775 ALSTL
-780 ASFSIL
+780 ASFSVL

-793 CLARTGALFTL
+793 TLARTGALFTL
-804 ILTQLMNVF
+804 IFTQLMNVF

-825 PLGNNKKLIL
+825 HLGNNKKLIL

-844 ILVMVLPPLQRVFHT
+844 ILVMALPVFQGIFHT
-859 GLLPVS
+859 GMLPLT
-865 GLFCCIAVSFLPTL
+865 GLFCCIGISFLPTL

-886 GRKK
+886 RGKK

>member
-1 MYAPGPRGV
+1 
-10 RRYQRGLGRI
+10 
-20 RMAENKTGRMVRQ
+20 

-39 LQADLRQAGQPAL
+39 LQADLRDAGQPVNG
-52 EQSKPGGLSA
+52 KPNPEGLSA
-62 AQVKKRQ
+62 SQVKKQQ
-69 KQYGPNALPSPP
+69 KKYGPNTLPPPP
-81 KKKGAALFFGQYK
+81 KRSGAALFFGQYK

-99 ILLGATAVSLLLGE
+99 ILLAATAVSLLLGE
-113 WMDGVTIAVILLCNG
+113 WMDAVTIGIIVLCNG
-128 ILGFVQEFR
+128 ILGFIQEFR

-148 SAPTALVLR
+148 SAPTAQVLR
-157 EGEAMT
+157 EGVPVT
-163 IPAREVTVGD
+163 VPAQEVTVGD
-173 ILLLEAGCRIPADG
+173 ILLLEAGCRVAADG
-187 VVLESIGLKT
+187 VVLESIGLSA
-197 EESLLTGEAQ
+197 EESLLTGEAEA
-207 SVSKQPVQ
+207 VSKQAADL
-215 PPYPEN
+215 PYPEN
-221 QLHQKGRVYMGST
+221 ELHQPGRVYMGST
-234 VAAGRGKVLV
+234 IAAGRGRALV

-255 IAGMLKQAQSPPTP
+255 IAGMLKQTQSPPTP
-269 MQQRLSKLGK
+269 LQQRLSKLGR
-279 WIALGCVGVCSAV
+279 WIALGCVGICGAV

-300 EEPLSML
+300 EDPLSML
-307 MTGLSLAVAAV
+307 LTGLSLAVAAV

-339 RNALVRRLPSVEAL
+339 QNALVRKLPSVEAL

-379 LSQITSADAPL
+379 LSEICTLDAPL
-390 TPAGKELLGRVA
+390 TPAGKELIGKTAACLNVA
-402 DCVNVSPTRDGFQG
+402 QTKEGFQG
-416 DPTEIALMECARER
+416 DPTETALAECAQT
-430 NLYAPGQRLGELP
+430 LGIYYPGQRLGEIP

-454 QASSGRRMLV
+454 QFWEGRRILIT
-464 VKGAPEAVIPYCT
+464 KGAPEAVIPYCT
-477 RWGQE
+477 RWGGE
-482 DLPLSEANRKAAF
+482 EIPFTERDRRAVFA
-495 DAAEA
+495 AAEA
-500 MSRQGLRVLAAAFRP
+500 MSQKGLRVLAAAWRP
-515 WSGEEI
+515 QQEGELG
-521 REQDFIFLGLVGLS
+521 EQDLILLGLVGLS

-542 KQAVEDCRKGGIRT
+542 KQAVEDCRTGGIRT

-575 IDPNAKP
+575 IDQNAKP

-591 EDGDLEQ
+591 DDASLEE

-618 KALEKNGCRVAM
+618 KALQKSGSRVAM
-630 TGDGVNDAPAI
+630 TGDGVNDAPAV
-641 KQAQV
+641 KQAEV
-646 GVAMGKGGTDVTRQA
+646 GVAMGQGGTDVTRQA

-671 ATLAGAVK
+671 ATLAKAVK

-707 FAMVM
+707 FSMLM

-733 PAMALGLDPAEEGV
+733 PAMALGLDPAEDGV
-747 MDRPPRDPKEGV
+747 MHRPPRNPKEGV
-759 FSQGLGFTV
+759 FSDGLGFTV
-768 AVRGIAI
+768 AVRGVAI
-775 ALSSL
+775 ALSTL
-780 ASFSIL
+780 ASFSVV

-793 CLARTGALFTL
+793 TLARTGALFTL
-804 ILTQLMNVF
+804 IFTQLMNVF

-825 PLGNNKKLIL
+825 HLGNNKKLIL

-844 ILVMVLPPLQRVFHT
+844 ILVMALPVFQGIFHT
-859 GLLPVS
+859 GMLPLT
-865 GLFCCIAVSFLPTL
+865 GLFCCIGISFLPTL

-886 GRKK
+886 RGKK

>member
-1 MYAPGPRGV
+1 
-10 RRYQRGLGRI
+10 
-20 RMAENKTGRMVRQ
+20 

-39 LQADLRQAGQPAL
+39 LQADLRDAGQPVNG
-52 EQSKPGGLSA
+52 KPNPEGLSA
-62 AQVKKRQ
+62 SQVKKQQ
-69 KQYGPNALPSPP
+69 KKYGPNTLPPPP
-81 KKKGAALFFGQYK
+81 KRSGAALFFGQYK

-99 ILLGATAVSLLLGE
+99 ILLAATAVSLLLGE
-113 WMDGVTIAVILLCNG
+113 WMDAVTIGIIVLCNG
-128 ILGFVQEFR
+128 ILGFIQEFR

-148 SAPTALVLR
+148 SAPTAQVLR
-157 EGEAMT
+157 EGVPVT
-163 IPAREVTVGD
+163 VPAQEVTVGD
-173 ILLLEAGCRIPADG
+173 ILLLEAGCRVAADG
-187 VVLESIGLKT
+187 VVLESIGLSA
-197 EESLLTGEAQ
+197 EESLLTGEAEA
-207 SVSKQPVQ
+207 VSKQAADL
-215 PPYPEN
+215 PYPEN
-221 QLHQKGRVYMGST
+221 ELHQPGRVYMGST
-234 VAAGRGKVLV
+234 IAAGRGRALV

-255 IAGMLKQAQSPPTP
+255 IAGMLKQTQSPPTP
-269 MQQRLSKLGK
+269 LQQRLSKLGR
-279 WIALGCVGVCSAV
+279 WIALGCVGICGAV

-300 EEPLSML
+300 EDPLSML
-307 MTGLSLAVAAV
+307 LTGLSLAVAAV

-339 RNALVRRLPSVEAL
+339 QNALVRKLPSVETL

-379 LSQITSADAPL
+379 LSEIRSLDAPL
-390 TPAGKELLGRVA
+390 APAGKELIGKTAACLNVA
-402 DCVNVSPTRDGFQG
+402 QTKEGFQG
-416 DPTEIALMECARER
+416 DPTETALAECAQT
-430 NLYAPGQRLGELP
+430 LGIYFPGQRLGEIP

-454 QASSGRRMLV
+454 QFWEGRRILIT
-464 VKGAPEAVIPYCT
+464 KGAPEAVIPYCT
-477 RWGQE
+477 RWGGE
-482 DLPLSEANRKAAF
+482 EIPFTERDRRAVFA
-495 DAAEA
+495 AAEA
-500 MSRQGLRVLAAAFRP
+500 MSQKGLRVLAAAWRP
-515 WSGEEI
+515 QQEGELG
-521 REQDFIFLGLVGLS
+521 EQDLILLGLVGLS

-542 KQAVEDCRKGGIRT
+542 KQAVEDCRTGGIRT

-575 IDPNAKP
+575 IDQNAKP

-591 EDGDLEQ
+591 DDASLEE

-618 KALEKNGCRVAM
+618 KALQKSGSRVAM
-630 TGDGVNDAPAI
+630 TGDGVNDAPAV
-641 KQAQV
+641 KQAEV
-646 GVAMGKGGTDVTRQA
+646 GVAMGQGGTDVTRQA

-671 ATLAGAVK
+671 ATLAKAVK

-707 FAMVM
+707 FSMLM

-733 PAMALGLDPAEEGV
+733 PAMALGLDPAEDGV
-747 MDRPPRDPKEGV
+747 MHRPPRNPKEGV
-759 FSQGLGFTV
+759 FSDGLGFTV
-768 AVRGIAI
+768 AVRGVAI
-775 ALSSL
+775 ALSTL
-780 ASFSIL
+780 ASFSVL

-793 CLARTGALFTL
+793 TLARTGALFTL
-804 ILTQLMNVF
+804 IFTQLMNVF

-825 PLGNNKKLIL
+825 HLGNNKKLIL

-844 ILVMVLPPLQRVFHT
+844 ILVMALPVFQGIFHT
-859 GLLPVS
+859 GMLPLT
-865 GLFCCIAVSFLPTL
+865 GLFCCIGISFLPTL

-886 GRKK
+886 RGKK

>member
-1 MYAPGPRGV
+1 
-10 RRYQRGLGRI
+10 
-20 RMAENKTGRMVRQ
+20 

-39 LQADLRQAGQPAL
+39 LQADLRDAGQPVNG
-52 EQSKPGGLSA
+52 KPNPEGLSA
-62 AQVKKRQ
+62 SQVKKQQ
-69 KQYGPNALPSPP
+69 KKYGPNTLPPPP
-81 KKKGAALFFGQYK
+81 KRSGAALFFGQYK

-99 ILLGATAVSLLLGE
+99 ILLAATAVSLLLGE
-113 WMDGVTIAVILLCNG
+113 WMDAVTIGIIVLCNG
-128 ILGFVQEFR
+128 ILGFIQEFR

-148 SAPTALVLR
+148 SAPTAQVLR
-157 EGEAMT
+157 EGVPMT
-163 IPAREVTVGD
+163 VPAQEVTVGD
-173 ILLLEAGCRIPADG
+173 ILLLESGCRVAADG
-187 VVLESIGLKT
+187 VVLESIGLSA
-197 EESLLTGEAQ
+197 EESLLTGEAEA
-207 SVSKQPVQ
+207 VSKQAADL
-215 PPYPEN
+215 PYPEN
-221 QLHQKGRVYMGST
+221 ELHQPGRVYMGST
-234 VAAGRGKVLV
+234 IAAGRGRALV

-255 IAGMLKQAQSPPTP
+255 IAGMLKQTQSPPTP
-269 MQQRLSKLGK
+269 LQQRLSKLGR
-279 WIALGCVGVCSAV
+279 WIALGCVGICGAV

-300 EEPLSML
+300 EDPLSML
-307 MTGLSLAVAAV
+307 LTGLSLAVAAV

-339 RNALVRRLPSVEAL
+339 QNALVRKLPSVETL

-379 LSQITSADAPL
+379 LSEICTLDAPL
-390 TPAGKELLGRVA
+390 TPAGKELIGKTAACLNVA
-402 DCVNVSPTRDGFQG
+402 QTKEGFQG
-416 DPTEIALMECARER
+416 DPTETALAECAQT
-430 NLYAPGQRLGELP
+430 LGIYFPGQRLGEIP

-454 QASSGRRMLV
+454 QFWEGRRILIT
-464 VKGAPEAVIPYCT
+464 KGAPEAVIPYCT
-477 RWGQE
+477 RWGGE
-482 DLPLSEANRKAAF
+482 EIPFTERDRRAVFA
-495 DAAEA
+495 AAEA
-500 MSRQGLRVLAAAFRP
+500 MSQKGLRVLAAAWRP
-515 WSGEEI
+515 QQEGELG
-521 REQDFIFLGLVGLS
+521 EQDLILLGLVGLS

-542 KQAVEDCRKGGIRT
+542 KQAVEDCRTGGIRT

-575 IDPNAKP
+575 IDQNAKP

-591 EDGDLEQ
+591 DDASLEE

-618 KALEKNGCRVAM
+618 KALQKSGSRVAM
-630 TGDGVNDAPAI
+630 TGDGVNDAPAV
-641 KQAQV
+641 KQAEV
-646 GVAMGKGGTDVTRQA
+646 GVAMGQGGTDVTRQA

-671 ATLAGAVK
+671 ATLAKAVK

-707 FAMVM
+707 FSMLM

-733 PAMALGLDPAEEGV
+733 PAMALGLDPAEDGV
-747 MDRPPRDPKEGV
+747 MHRPPRNPKEGV
-759 FSQGLGFTV
+759 FSDGLGFTV
-768 AVRGIAI
+768 AVRGVAI
-775 ALSSL
+775 ALSTL
-780 ASFSIL
+780 ASFSVV

-793 CLARTGALFTL
+793 TLARTGALFTL
-804 ILTQLMNVF
+804 IFTQLMNVF

-825 PLGNNKKLIL
+825 HLGNNKKLIL

-844 ILVMVLPPLQRVFHT
+844 ILVMALPVFQGIFHT
-859 GLLPVS
+859 GMLPLT
-865 GLFCCIAVSFLPTL
+865 GLFCCIGISFLPTL

-886 GRKK
+886 RGKK

>member
-1 MYAPGPRGV
+1 
-10 RRYQRGLGRI
+10 
-20 RMAENKTGRMVRQ
+20 

-39 LQADLRQAGQPAL
+39 LQADLRDAGQPVNG
-52 EQSKPGGLSA
+52 KPNPEGLSA
-62 AQVKKRQ
+62 SQVKKQQ
-69 KQYGPNALPSPP
+69 KKYGPNTLPPPP
-81 KKKGAALFFGQYK
+81 KRSGAALFFGQYK

-99 ILLGATAVSLLLGE
+99 ILLAATAVSLLLGE
-113 WMDGVTIAVILLCNG
+113 WMDAVTIGIIVLCNG
-128 ILGFVQEFR
+128 ILGFIQEFR

-148 SAPTALVLR
+148 SAPTAQVLR
-157 EGEAMT
+157 EGVPVT
-163 IPAREVTVGD
+163 VPAQEVTVGD
-173 ILLLEAGCRIPADG
+173 ILLLEAGCRVAADG
-187 VVLESIGLKT
+187 VVLESIGLSA
-197 EESLLTGEAQ
+197 EESLLTGEAEA
-207 SVSKQPVQ
+207 VSKQAADL
-215 PPYPEN
+215 PYPEN
-221 QLHQKGRVYMGST
+221 ELHQPGRVYMGST
-234 VAAGRGKVLV
+234 IAAGRGKALV

-255 IAGMLKQAQSPPTP
+255 IAGMLKQTQSPPTP
-269 MQQRLSKLGK
+269 LQQRLSKLGR
-279 WIALGCVGVCSAV
+279 WIALGCVGICGAV

-300 EEPLSML
+300 EDPLSML
-307 MTGLSLAVAAV
+307 LTGLSLAVAAV

-339 RNALVRRLPSVEAL
+339 QNALVRKLPSVETL

-379 LSQITSADAPL
+379 LSEIRSLDAPL
-390 TPAGKELLGRVA
+390 TPAGKELIGKTAACLNVA
-402 DCVNVSPTRDGFQG
+402 QTKEGFQG
-416 DPTEIALMECARER
+416 DPTETALAECAQT
-430 NLYAPGQRLGELP
+430 LGIYFPGQRLGEIP

-454 QASSGRRMLV
+454 QFWEGRRILIT
-464 VKGAPEAVIPYCT
+464 KGAPEAVIPYCT
-477 RWGQE
+477 RWGGE
-482 DLPLSEANRKAAF
+482 EIPFTERDRRAVFA
-495 DAAEA
+495 AAEA
-500 MSRQGLRVLAAAFRP
+500 MSQKGLRVLAAAWRP
-515 WSGEEI
+515 QQEGELG
-521 REQDFIFLGLVGLS
+521 EQDLILLGLVGLS

-542 KQAVEDCRKGGIRT
+542 KQAVEDCRTGGIRT

-575 IDPNAKP
+575 IDQNAKP

-591 EDGDLEQ
+591 DDASLEE

-618 KALEKNGCRVAM
+618 KALQKSGSRVAM
-630 TGDGVNDAPAI
+630 TGDGVNDAPAV
-641 KQAQV
+641 KQAEV
-646 GVAMGKGGTDVTRQA
+646 GVAMGQGGTDVTRQA

-671 ATLAGAVK
+671 ATLAKAVK

-707 FAMVM
+707 FSMLM

-733 PAMALGLDPAEEGV
+733 PAMALGLDPAEDGV
-747 MDRPPRDPKEGV
+747 MHRPPRNPKEGV
-759 FSQGLGFTV
+759 FSDGLGFTV
-768 AVRGIAI
+768 AVRGVAI
-775 ALSSL
+775 ALSTL
-780 ASFSIL
+780 ASFSVL

-793 CLARTGALFTL
+793 TLARTGALFTL
-804 ILTQLMNVF
+804 IFTQLMNVF

-825 PLGNNKKLIL
+825 HLGNNKKLIL

-844 ILVMVLPPLQRVFHT
+844 ILVMALPVFQGIFHT
-859 GLLPVS
+859 GMLPLT
-865 GLFCCIAVSFLPTL
+865 GLFCCIGISFLPTL

-886 GRKK
+886 RGKK

>member
-1 MYAPGPRGV
+1 
-10 RRYQRGLGRI
+10 
-20 RMAENKTGRMVRQ
+20 

-39 LQADLRQAGQPAL
+39 LQADLRDAGQPVNG
-52 EQSKPGGLSA
+52 KPNPEGLSA
-62 AQVKKRQ
+62 SQVKKQQ
-69 KQYGPNALPSPP
+69 KKYGPNTLPPPP
-81 KKKGAALFFGQYK
+81 KRSGAALFFGQYK

-99 ILLGATAVSLLLGE
+99 ILLAATAVSLLLGE
-113 WMDGVTIAVILLCNG
+113 WMDAVTIGIIVLCNG
-128 ILGFVQEFR
+128 ILGFIQEFR

-148 SAPTALVLR
+148 SAPTAQVLR
-157 EGEAMT
+157 EGVPMT
-163 IPAREVTVGD
+163 IPAQEVTVGD
-173 ILLLEAGCRIPADG
+173 ILLLEAGCRVAADG
-187 VVLESIGLKT
+187 VVLESIGLSA
-197 EESLLTGEAQ
+197 EESLLTGEAEA
-207 SVSKQPVQ
+207 VSKQAADL
-215 PPYPEN
+215 PYPEN
-221 QLHQKGRVYMGST
+221 ELHQPGRVYMGST
-234 VAAGRGKVLV
+234 IAAGRGRALV

-255 IAGMLKQAQSPPTP
+255 IAGMLKQTQSPPTP
-269 MQQRLSKLGK
+269 LQQRLSKLGR
-279 WIALGCVGVCSAV
+279 WIALGCVGICGAV

-300 EEPLSML
+300 EDPLSML
-307 MTGLSLAVAAV
+307 LTGLSLAVAAV

-339 RNALVRRLPSVEAL
+339 QNALVRKLPSVETL

-379 LSQITSADAPL
+379 RSEIRSLDAPL
-390 TPAGKELLGRVA
+390 TPAGKELIGKTAACLNVA
-402 DCVNVSPTRDGFQG
+402 QTKEGFQG
-416 DPTEIALMECARER
+416 DPTETALAECAQT
-430 NLYAPGQRLGELP
+430 LGIYYPGQRLGEIP

-454 QASSGRRMLV
+454 QFWEGRRILIT
-464 VKGAPEAVIPYCT
+464 KGAPEAVIPYCT
-477 RWGQE
+477 RWGGE
-482 DLPLSEANRKAAF
+482 KIPFTERDRRAVFA
-495 DAAEA
+495 AAEA
-500 MSRQGLRVLAAAFRP
+500 MSQKGLRVLAAAWRP
-515 WSGEEI
+515 QQEGELG
-521 REQDFIFLGLVGLS
+521 EQDLILLGLVGLS

-542 KQAVEDCRKGGIRT
+542 KQAVEDCRTGGIRT

-575 IDPNAKP
+575 IDQNAKP

-591 EDGDLEQ
+591 DDASLEE

-618 KALEKNGCRVAM
+618 RALQKSGSRVAM
-630 TGDGVNDAPAI
+630 TGDGVNDAPAV
-641 KQAQV
+641 KQAEV
-646 GVAMGKGGTDVTRQA
+646 GVAMGQGGTDVTRQA

-671 ATLAGAVK
+671 ATLAKAVK

-707 FAMVM
+707 FSMLM

-733 PAMALGLDPAEEGV
+733 PAMALGLDPAEDGV
-747 MDRPPRDPKEGV
+747 MHRPPRNPKEGV
-759 FSQGLGFTV
+759 FSDGLGFTV
-768 AVRGIAI
+768 AVRGVAI
-775 ALSSL
+775 ALSTL
-780 ASFSIL
+780 ASFSVV

-793 CLARTGALFTL
+793 TLARTGALFTL
-804 ILTQLMNVF
+804 IFTQLMNVF

-825 PLGNNKKLIL
+825 HLGNNKKLIL

-844 ILVMVLPPLQRVFHT
+844 ILVMALPVFQGIFHT
-859 GLLPVS
+859 GMLPLT
-865 GLFCCIAVSFLPTL
+865 GLFCCIGISFLPTL

-886 GRKK
+886 RGKK

>member
-1 MYAPGPRGV
+1 
-10 RRYQRGLGRI
+10 
-20 RMAENKTGRMVRQ
+20 

-39 LQADLRQAGQPAL
+39 LQVDLRDAGQPVNG
-52 EQSKPGGLSA
+52 KPNPEGLSA
-62 AQVKKRQ
+62 SQVKKQQ
-69 KQYGPNALPSPP
+69 KKYGPNTLPPPP
-81 KKKGAALFFGQYK
+81 KRSGAALFFGQYK

-99 ILLGATAVSLLLGE
+99 ILLAATAVSLLLGE
-113 WMDGVTIAVILLCNG
+113 WMDAVTIGIIVLCNG
-128 ILGFVQEFR
+128 ILGFIQEFR

-148 SAPTALVLR
+148 SAPTAQVLR
-157 EGEAMT
+157 EGVPVT
-163 IPAREVTVGD
+163 VPAQEVTVGD
-173 ILLLEAGCRIPADG
+173 ILLLEAGCRVAADG
-187 VVLESIGLKT
+187 VVLESIGLSA
-197 EESLLTGEAQ
+197 EESLLTGEAEA
-207 SVSKQPVQ
+207 VSKQAADL
-215 PPYPEN
+215 PYPEN
-221 QLHQKGRVYMGST
+221 ELHQPGRVYMGST
-234 VAAGRGKVLV
+234 IAAGRGRALV
-244 THIGSHTQMGA
+244 THIGSQTQMGA
-255 IAGMLKQAQSPPTP
+255 IAGMLKQTQSPPTP
-269 MQQRLSKLGK
+269 LQQRLSKLGR
-279 WIALGCVGVCSAV
+279 WIALGCVGICGAV

-300 EEPLSML
+300 EDPLSML
-307 MTGLSLAVAAV
+307 LTGLSLAVAAV

-339 RNALVRRLPSVEAL
+339 QNALVRKLPSVETL

-379 LSQITSADAPL
+379 LSEIRSLDAPL
-390 TPAGKELLGRVA
+390 APAGKELIGKTAACLNVA
-402 DCVNVSPTRDGFQG
+402 QTKEGFQG
-416 DPTEIALMECARER
+416 DPTETALAECAET
-430 NLYAPGQRLGELP
+430 LGIYYPGQRLGEIP

-454 QASSGRRMLV
+454 QFWEGRRILIT
-464 VKGAPEAVIPYCT
+464 KGAPEAVIPYCT
-477 RWGQE
+477 RWGGE
-482 DLPLSEANRKAAF
+482 ETPFTERDRRAVFA
-495 DAAEA
+495 AAEA
-500 MSRQGLRVLAAAFRP
+500 MSQKGLRVLAAAWRP
-515 WSGEEI
+515 QQEGELG
-521 REQDFIFLGLVGLS
+521 EQDLILLGLVGLS

-542 KQAVEDCRKGGIRT
+542 KQAVEDCRTGGIRT

-575 IDPNAKP
+575 IDQNAKP

-591 EDGDLEQ
+591 DDASLEE

-618 KALEKNGCRVAM
+618 KALQKSGNRVAM
-630 TGDGVNDAPAI
+630 TGDGVNDAPAV
-641 KQAQV
+641 KQAEV
-646 GVAMGKGGTDVTRQA
+646 GVAMGQGGTDVTRQA

-671 ATLAGAVK
+671 ATLAKAVK

-707 FAMVM
+707 FSMLM

-747 MDRPPRDPKEGV
+747 MHRPPRDPKEGV
-759 FSQGLGFTV
+759 FSDGLAFTV

-775 ALSSL
+775 ALSTL
-780 ASFSIL
+780 ASFSVI

-793 CLARTGALFTL
+793 NLARTGALFTL
-804 ILTQLMNVF
+804 IFTQLMNVF

-844 ILVMVLPPLQRVFHT
+844 ILVMVLPVFQGIFHT
-859 GLLPVS
+859 GMLPLPGLL
-865 GLFCCIAVSFLPTL
+865 CCIGISFLPTL
-879 LGLLTRR
+879 LGLLTRKR
-886 GRKK
+886 AKK

>member
-1 MYAPGPRGV
+1 
-10 RRYQRGLGRI
+10 
-20 RMAENKTGRMVRQ
+20 

-39 LQADLRQAGQPAL
+39 LQADLRDAGQPVNG
-52 EQSKPGGLSA
+52 KPNPEGLSA
-62 AQVKKRQ
+62 SQVKKQQ
-69 KQYGPNALPSPP
+69 KKYGPNTLPPPP
-81 KKKGAALFFGQYK
+81 KRSGAALFFGQYK

-99 ILLGATAVSLLLGE
+99 ILLAATAVSLLLGE
-113 WMDGVTIAVILLCNG
+113 WMDAVTIGIIVLCNG
-128 ILGFVQEFR
+128 ILGFIQEFR

-148 SAPTALVLR
+148 SAPTAQVLR
-157 EGEAMT
+157 EGVPMT
-163 IPAREVTVGD
+163 IPAQEVTVGD
-173 ILLLEAGCRIPADG
+173 ILLLEAGCRVAADG
-187 VVLESIGLKT
+187 VVLESIGLSA
-197 EESLLTGEAQ
+197 EESLLTGEAEA
-207 SVSKQPVQ
+207 VSKQAADL
-215 PPYPEN
+215 PYPEN
-221 QLHQKGRVYMGST
+221 ELHQPGRVYMGST
-234 VAAGRGKVLV
+234 IAAGRGRALV

-255 IAGMLKQAQSPPTP
+255 IAGMLKQTQSPPTP
-269 MQQRLSKLGK
+269 LQQRLSKLGR
-279 WIALGCVGVCSAV
+279 WIALGCVGICGAV

-300 EEPLSML
+300 EDPLSML
-307 MTGLSLAVAAV
+307 LTGLSLAVAAV

-339 RNALVRRLPSVEAL
+339 QNALVRKLPSVETL

-379 LSQITSADAPL
+379 LSEIRSLDAPL
-390 TPAGKELLGRVA
+390 APAGKELIGKTAACLNVA
-402 DCVNVSPTRDGFQG
+402 QTKEGFQG
-416 DPTEIALMECARER
+416 DPTETALAECAQT
-430 NLYAPGQRLGELP
+430 LGIYYPGQRLGEIP

-454 QASSGRRMLV
+454 QFWEGRRILIT
-464 VKGAPEAVIPYCT
+464 KGAPEAVIPYCT
-477 RWGQE
+477 RWGGE
-482 DLPLSEANRKAAF
+482 EIPFTERDRRAVFA
-495 DAAEA
+495 AAEA
-500 MSRQGLRVLAAAFRP
+500 MSQKGLRVLAAAWRP
-515 WSGEEI
+515 QQEGELG
-521 REQDFIFLGLVGLS
+521 EQDLILLGLVGLS

-542 KQAVEDCRKGGIRT
+542 KQAVEDCRTGGIRT

-575 IDPNAKP
+575 IDQNAKP

-591 EDGDLEQ
+591 DDASLEE

-618 KALEKNGCRVAM
+618 KALQKSGSRVAM
-630 TGDGVNDAPAI
+630 TGDGVNDAPAV
-641 KQAQV
+641 KQAEV
-646 GVAMGKGGTDVTRQA
+646 GVAMGQGGTDVTRQA

-671 ATLAGAVK
+671 ATLAKAVK

-707 FAMVM
+707 FSMLM

-733 PAMALGLDPAEEGV
+733 PAMALGLDPAEDGV
-747 MDRPPRDPKEGV
+747 MHRPPRNPKEGV
-759 FSQGLGFTV
+759 FSDGLGFTV
-768 AVRGIAI
+768 AVRGVAI
-775 ALSSL
+775 ALSTL
-780 ASFSIL
+780 ASFSVV

-793 CLARTGALFTL
+793 TLARTGALFTL
-804 ILTQLMNVF
+804 IFTQLMNVF

-825 PLGNNKKLIL
+825 HLGNNKKLIL

-844 ILVMVLPPLQRVFHT
+844 ILVMALPVFQGIFHT
-859 GLLPVS
+859 GMLPLT
-865 GLFCCIAVSFLPTL
+865 GLFCCIGISFLPTL

-886 GRKK
+886 RGKK

>member
-1 MYAPGPRGV
+1 
-10 RRYQRGLGRI
+10 
-20 RMAENKTGRMVRQ
+20 

-39 LQADLRQAGQPAL
+39 LQADLRDAGQPVNG
-52 EQSKPGGLSA
+52 KPNPEGLSA
-62 AQVKKRQ
+62 SQVKKQQ
-69 KQYGPNALPSPP
+69 KKYGPNTLPPPP
-81 KKKGAALFFGQYK
+81 KRSGAALFFGQYK

-99 ILLGATAVSLLLGE
+99 ILLAATAVSLLLGE
-113 WMDGVTIAVILLCNG
+113 WMDAVTIGIIVLCNG
-128 ILGFVQEFR
+128 ILGFIQEFR

-148 SAPTALVLR
+148 SAPTAQVLR
-157 EGEAMT
+157 EGVPVT
-163 IPAREVTVGD
+163 VPAQEVTVGD
-173 ILLLEAGCRIPADG
+173 ILLLEAGCRVAADG
-187 VVLESIGLKT
+187 VVLESIGLSA
-197 EESLLTGEAQ
+197 EESLLTGEAEA
-207 SVSKQPVQ
+207 VSKQAADL
-215 PPYPEN
+215 PYPEN
-221 QLHQKGRVYMGST
+221 ELHQPGRVYMGST
-234 VAAGRGKVLV
+234 IAAGRGRALV

-255 IAGMLKQAQSPPTP
+255 IAGMLKQTQSPPTP
-269 MQQRLSKLGK
+269 LQQRLSKLGR
-279 WIALGCVGVCSAV
+279 WIALGCVGICGAV

-300 EEPLSML
+300 EDPLSML
-307 MTGLSLAVAAV
+307 LTGLSLAVAAV

-339 RNALVRRLPSVEAL
+339 QNALVRKLPSVETL

-379 LSQITSADAPL
+379 LSEIRSLNAPL
-390 TPAGKELLGRVA
+390 TPAGKELIGKTAACLNVA
-402 DCVNVSPTRDGFQG
+402 QTKEGFQG
-416 DPTEIALMECARER
+416 DPTETALAECAQT
-430 NLYAPGQRLGELP
+430 LGIYYPGQRLGEIP

-454 QASSGRRMLV
+454 QFWEGRRILIT
-464 VKGAPEAVIPYCT
+464 KGAPEAVIPYCT
-477 RWGQE
+477 RWGGE
-482 DLPLSEANRKAAF
+482 EIPFTERDRRAVFA
-495 DAAEA
+495 AAEA
-500 MSRQGLRVLAAAFRP
+500 MSQKGLRVLATAWRP
-515 WSGEEI
+515 QQEGELG
-521 REQDFIFLGLVGLS
+521 EQDLILLGLVGLS

-542 KQAVEDCRKGGIRT
+542 KQAVEDCRTGGIRT

-591 EDGDLEQ
+591 DDASLEE

-618 KALEKNGCRVAM
+618 KALQKSGSRVAM
-630 TGDGVNDAPAI
+630 TGDGVNDAPAV
-641 KQAQV
+641 KQAEV
-646 GVAMGKGGTDVTRQA
+646 GVAMGQGGTDVTRQA

-671 ATLAGAVK
+671 ATLAKAVK

-707 FAMVM
+707 FSMLM

-733 PAMALGLDPAEEGV
+733 PAMALGLDPAEDGV
-747 MDRPPRDPKEGV
+747 MHRPPRNPKEGV
-759 FSQGLGFTV
+759 FSDGLGFTV
-768 AVRGIAI
+768 AVRGVAI
-775 ALSSL
+775 ALSTL
-780 ASFSIL
+780 ASFSVL

-793 CLARTGALFTL
+793 TLARTGALFTL
-804 ILTQLMNVF
+804 IFTQLMNVF

-825 PLGNNKKLIL
+825 HLGNNKKLIL

-844 ILVMVLPPLQRVFHT
+844 ILVMALPVFQRIFHT
-859 GLLPVS
+859 GMLPLT
-865 GLFCCIAVSFLPTL
+865 GLFCCIGISFLPTL

-886 GRKK
+886 RGKK

>member
-1 MYAPGPRGV
+1 
-10 RRYQRGLGRI
+10 
-20 RMAENKTGRMVRQ
+20 

-39 LQADLRQAGQPAL
+39 LQADLRDAGQPVNG
-52 EQSKPGGLSA
+52 KPNPEGLSA
-62 AQVKKRQ
+62 SQVKKQQ
-69 KQYGPNALPSPP
+69 KKYGPNTLPPPP
-81 KKKGAALFFGQYK
+81 KRSGAALFFGQYK

-99 ILLGATAVSLLLGE
+99 ILLAATAVSLLLGE
-113 WMDGVTIAVILLCNG
+113 WMDAVTIGIIVLCNG
-128 ILGFVQEFR
+128 ILGFIQEFR

-148 SAPTALVLR
+148 SAPTAQVLR
-157 EGEAMT
+157 EGVPMT
-163 IPAREVTVGD
+163 VPAQEVTVGD
-173 ILLLEAGCRIPADG
+173 ILLLEAGCRVAADG
-187 VVLESIGLKT
+187 VVLESIGLSA
-197 EESLLTGEAQ
+197 EESLLTGEAEA
-207 SVSKQPVQ
+207 VSKQAADL
-215 PPYPEN
+215 PYPEN
-221 QLHQKGRVYMGST
+221 ELHQPGRVYMGST
-234 VAAGRGKVLV
+234 IAAGRGRALV

-255 IAGMLKQAQSPPTP
+255 IAGMLKQTQSPPTP
-269 MQQRLSKLGK
+269 LQQRLSKLGR
-279 WIALGCVGVCSAV
+279 WIALGCVGICGAV

-300 EEPLSML
+300 EDPLSML
-307 MTGLSLAVAAV
+307 LTGLSLAVAAV

-339 RNALVRRLPSVEAL
+339 QNALVRKLPSVETL

-379 LSQITSADAPL
+379 LSEICTLDAPL
-390 TPAGKELLGRVA
+390 APAGKELIGKTAACLNVA
-402 DCVNVSPTRDGFQG
+402 QTKEGFQG
-416 DPTEIALMECARER
+416 DPTETALAECAQT
-430 NLYAPGQRLGELP
+430 LGIYFPGQRLGEIP

-454 QASSGRRMLV
+454 QFWEGRRILIT
-464 VKGAPEAVIPYCT
+464 KGAPEAVIPYCT
-477 RWGQE
+477 RWGGE
-482 DLPLSEANRKAAF
+482 EIPFTERDRRAVFA
-495 DAAEA
+495 AAEA
-500 MSRQGLRVLAAAFRP
+500 MSQKGLRVLAAAWRP
-515 WSGEEI
+515 QQEGELG
-521 REQDFIFLGLVGLS
+521 EQDLILLGLVGLS

-542 KQAVEDCRKGGIRT
+542 KQAVEDCRTGGIRT

-575 IDPNAKP
+575 IDQNAKP

-591 EDGDLEQ
+591 DDASLEE

-618 KALEKNGCRVAM
+618 KALQKSGSRVAM
-630 TGDGVNDAPAI
+630 TGDGVNDAPAV
-641 KQAQV
+641 KQAEV
-646 GVAMGKGGTDVTRQA
+646 GVAMGQGGTDVTRQA

-671 ATLAGAVK
+671 ATLAKAVK

-707 FAMVM
+707 FSMLM

-733 PAMALGLDPAEEGV
+733 PAMALGLDPAEDGV
-747 MDRPPRDPKEGV
+747 MHRPPRNPKEGV
-759 FSQGLGFTV
+759 FSDGLGFTV
-768 AVRGIAI
+768 AVRGVAI
-775 ALSSL
+775 ALSTL
-780 ASFSIL
+780 ASFSVL

-793 CLARTGALFTL
+793 TLARTGALFTL
-804 ILTQLMNVF
+804 IFTQLMNVF

-825 PLGNNKKLIL
+825 DLGNNKKLIL

-844 ILVMVLPPLQRVFHT
+844 ILVMALPVFQGIFHT
-859 GLLPVS
+859 GMLPLT
-865 GLFCCIAVSFLPTL
+865 GLFCCIGISFLPTL

-886 GRKK
+886 RGKK